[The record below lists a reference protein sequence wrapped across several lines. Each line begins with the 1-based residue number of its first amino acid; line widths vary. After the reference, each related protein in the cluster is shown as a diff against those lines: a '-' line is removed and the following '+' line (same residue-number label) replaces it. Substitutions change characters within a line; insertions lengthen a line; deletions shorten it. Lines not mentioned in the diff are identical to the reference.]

1 MTASFSRRSRRSP
14 TTVPEPLSK
23 HDIMRL
29 LRPFLCAAL
38 VLAATLPAQQAV
50 LDAKTQQQYERLLR
64 HRYSRD
70 LSEVFAAM
78 EKSAKP
84 DARATADTRFLSA
97 FRLGDWA
104 QVRAEL
110 AALPPELGRGIYDK
124 ILSDLA
130 ERPKSGVRIE
140 DVFALAD
147 AAPGELND
155 LELRKIGQMLGQ
167 VVAPNESFWIAERL
181 ARGTERLGGKDP
193 ARRLAAGRVLLAGG
207 FRDLAKAY
215 LPDGA
220 DLDKVADEGLR
231 QEIAAFLAAEQAT
244 ELAQRDQISRIW
256 SDNVALLR
264 SEKKVNDWEK
274 TKAAG
279 EMLRVLTQVSPAVLS
294 GTFAD
299 LMRSQPDAALKL
311 VGGLSRKIQNETH
324 AAAAQRID
332 NLRAQ
337 TVLANLIAE
346 NPEAASGSW
355 RQVLALMAESW
366 MTEVENSFSRQA
378 GVPRRGGNTRNGSS
392 EIDPEEMLLL
402 APAGKWQAA
411 LPADLRARFDA
422 SLARAIIVSAN
433 FELAADRIVELAR
446 RHPAA
451 GVALAEDF
459 LLAWGQAHNP
469 QLPEELR
476 RRYGLPEDARIP
488 ITPVMME
495 RNIESLARMMEVF
508 RKAGVA
514 PRDQAKVVNAFD
526 LAYSNAEAY
535 RDSHIERVFGAT
547 AKMDEQLFFLL
558 AQRMHANLGDRWRRA
573 DVQRGNLTRRNEAQT
588 YAMAETG
595 YGSLLKIIDEWQAG
609 RPDAYK
615 ALLLGAVVLND
626 WADFESFQD
635 LAPLEPA
642 RRLVLAKEK
651 ALRSQDY
658 FQRAAEAY
666 GRQVV
671 RLPANEYSIEPYLSW
686 FNAVLGIG
694 STGQVN
700 LGKPM
705 NRAAL
710 GRIRAA
716 ILALPGKLAPTHMG
730 QLAKTLNG
738 RLNDTNNPMHE
749 DLKYRYLAST
759 LVVTKDDPF
768 SLGLKKRS
776 DYLDELL
783 SEIRLQ
789 TRVDGP
795 NTVGANQEFGL
806 IVSVVHTEAM
816 GRVARFGQ
824 YLSNDPSAVAAA
836 SKRRGQQAAKGP
848 EPQGPRDEFEKK
860 LTEGL
865 APFFDI
871 RSITFAAPD
880 VKSRPTSRPGWEE
893 TPLAYVLVRAKD
905 ASVDKI
911 PPVQMELRFI
921 DLSGPVTIPAT
932 SAETL
937 LKVAG
942 GKAAPRP
949 ADKVEVTQT
958 LDTRQ
963 FAINGSL
970 SLEVSATASGLVPE
984 LDDLLDLAPLA
995 ALAKVRQVT
1004 VIDPLMVKELNT
1016 WGEKVAPRTE
1026 RRWSITLD
1034 GDAIRA
1040 ADRASDVPFPTV
1052 KAANTTTVWRTY
1064 QDIDPIVLSKASV
1077 LLDRVKVAQGAGYV
1091 PPAVVDLSAYLYAG
1105 IAAVVAS
1112 IAWLIFRKRDTG
1124 PRPPRAR
1131 DVFKLPAAI
1140 DGFSVVALLRKL
1152 GSSPLVK
1159 FTAAQQAELQQDIER
1174 VQTGCF
1180 GGTAT
1185 LSPAD
1190 LKSLAEKW
1198 LGQLR

>member
-1 MTASFSRRSRRSP
+1 
-14 TTVPEPLSK
+14 
-23 HDIMRL
+23 MRL

-38 VLAATLPAQQAV
+38 ACAATLSAQQAAP

-70 LSEVFAAM
+70 LTEVFAAM

-124 ILSDLA
+124 MLSDLA
-130 ERPKSGVRIE
+130 ERPKNGVRLE
-140 DVFALAD
+140 DIFALAD
-147 AAPGELND
+147 AGPGELTD
-155 LELRKIGQMLGQ
+155 LELRKLGQMLGQ
-167 VVAPNESFWIAERL
+167 VVAPNESFWIADRL
-181 ARGTERLGGKDP
+181 TRGTEKLGGKDP

-220 DLDKVADEGLR
+220 DLDKVADESLR

-256 SDNVALLR
+256 NDNVAILR

-274 TKAAG
+274 SKAAG

-294 GTFAD
+294 GTFAE
-299 LMRSQPDAALKL
+299 LMKSQPDAALKI

-346 NPEAASGSW
+346 NVDAGAEPW
-355 RQVLALMAESW
+355 KQILTLMAESW

-378 GVPRRGGNTRNGSS
+378 GVPRRGGSGRNGSS
-392 EIDPEEMLLL
+392 EIDPEEMLQL

-411 LPADLRARFDA
+411 LPADLRDRFDA

-469 QLPEELR
+469 QLPPELR
-476 RRYGLPEDARIP
+476 ARYGLPEDARIP

-495 RNIESLARMMEVF
+495 RNIDSLARMMELF

-514 PRDQAKVVNAFD
+514 PRDQGKVVNAFD

-535 RDSHIERVFGAT
+535 RDTHIERVFGPT

-558 AQRMHANLGDRWRRA
+558 TQKMHANLGDRWRRA
-573 DVQRGNLTRRNEAQT
+573 DIQRGSLTRRNEAQT
-588 YAMAETG
+588 YAMAEAG
-595 YGSLLKIIDEWQAG
+595 YASLLKMIDEWQAG

-635 LAPLEPA
+635 LAPTEPA
-642 RRLVLAKEK
+642 KRLVAAKERT
-651 ALRSQDY
+651 LQSQDY

-671 RLPANEYSIEPYLSW
+671 RLQPNEYSIEPYLSW

-694 STGQVN
+694 SNGQVN
-700 LGKPM
+700 LGKAM

-730 QLAKTLNG
+730 QLAKTLNA

-783 SEIRLQ
+783 SEIRVQ

-795 NTVGANQEFGL
+795 NTVGANQEFG
-806 IVSVVHTEAM
+806 IVVSVVHTEAM

-824 YLSNDPSAVAAA
+824 YLSNDALAVAAR
-836 SKRRGQQAAKGP
+836 SKRRGPQVAKGP
-848 EPQGPRDEFEKK
+848 DPQGPRDEFEQK
-860 LTEGL
+860 LTEAL
-865 APFFDI
+865 SPFFEI
-871 RSITFAAPD
+871 RSVTFAAPD
-880 VKSRPTSRPGWEE
+880 VKARPTSRPGWEE
-893 TPLAYVLVRAKD
+893 TTLAYVLVRAKD

-921 DLSGPVTIPAT
+921 DLSGPVTIPAS

-937 LKVAG
+937 LKVAA
-942 GKAAPRP
+942 GKPTPRP

-970 SLEVSATASGLVPE
+970 SLEVAATASGLVPD
-984 LDDLLDLAPLA
+984 LADLLDLAPLTA
-995 ALAKVRQVT
+995 VAKVRQVT
-1004 VIDPLMVKELNT
+1004 AIDPLMVKELNT
-1016 WGEKVAPRTE
+1016 WGDKVAPRSE

-1040 ADRASDVPFPTV
+1040 ADKATDVPFPTV
-1052 KAANTTTVWRTY
+1052 KAASTSTVWRTY
-1064 QDIDPIVLSKASV
+1064 QDIDPVVLTKGSV
-1077 LLDRVKVAQGAGYV
+1077 LLDRVKTAAGAGYV
-1091 PPAVVDLSAYLYAG
+1091 PPAAADYSAYLYAG
-1105 IAAVVAS
+1105 LAAAAAFVG
-1112 IAWLIFRKRDTG
+1112 WLIFRKRGTG

-1131 DVFKLPAAI
+1131 DVFKLPAKI
-1140 DGFSVVALLRKL
+1140 DGFAVVALLRKL
-1152 GSSPLVK
+1152 GASPLVK
-1159 FTAAQQAELQQDIER
+1159 FNAAQQAELGQDIER
-1174 VQTGCF
+1174 VQAGCF
-1180 GGTAT
+1180 GGAPT
-1185 LSPAD
+1185 LTEAD
-1190 LKSLAEKW
+1190 LKALAEKW
-1198 LGQLR
+1198 LRQLR

>member
-1 MTASFSRRSRRSP
+1 
-14 TTVPEPLSK
+14 
-23 HDIMRL
+23 MRL

-38 VLAATLPAQQAV
+38 ACVATLSAQQAAP

-78 EKSAKP
+78 EKSARP
-84 DARATADTRFLSA
+84 DARASADVRFLSA

-130 ERPKSGVRIE
+130 DRPKNGVRLE

-147 AAPGELND
+147 AGPGELND
-155 LELRKIGQMLGQ
+155 LQLRKLGQ
-167 VVAPNESFWIAERL
+167 ILGQIVAPNESFWVAERL
-181 ARGTERLGGKDP
+181 TRGTEKLGGKDP

-207 FRDLAKAY
+207 FRDLARRY
-215 LPDGA
+215 LPAGA
-220 DLDKVADEGLR
+220 DLDQIADEGLR

-244 ELAQRDQISRIW
+244 EIAQRDQISRIW
-256 SDNVALLR
+256 SENVAILR
-264 SEKKVNDWEK
+264 SEKKISEGEK
-274 TKAAG
+274 NRAAG
-279 EMLRVLTQVSPAVLS
+279 EMLRVLTQVSPAVLG

-299 LMRSQPDAALKL
+299 LMKSQPDAALKI
-311 VGGLSRKIQNETH
+311 VGGLSRKIQNEGGAPAT
-324 AAAAQRID
+324 QRID

-346 NPEAASGSW
+346 HLDVAGGDW
-355 RQVLALMAESW
+355 RQVLSLMAESW
-366 MTEVENSFSRQA
+366 MTEVEQSFGRQSGGA
-378 GVPRRGGNTRNGSS
+378 RRGGNNRNGASD
-392 EIDPEEMLLL
+392 IDPEEMLQL
-402 APAGKWQAA
+402 APAGKWLAA
-411 LPADLRARFDA
+411 LSPDLRARFDA
-422 SLARAIIVSAN
+422 SLARAVIVSAN
-433 FELAADRIVELAR
+433 FELAADRIAELAR

-469 QLPEELR
+469 QLPQELR
-476 RRYGLPEDARIP
+476 TRYGLPEDARIP
-488 ITPVMME
+488 VTPVMME
-495 RNIESLARMMEVF
+495 RNIDSLARMMELF

-514 PRDQAKVVNAFD
+514 PRDQTKVVNAFD

-535 RDSHIERVFGAT
+535 RDTHIERVFGPT
-547 AKMDEQLFFLL
+547 AQMDEQLFFLL
-558 AQRMHANLGDRWRRA
+558 AQKMHANLGDRWRRA
-573 DVQRGNLTRRNEAQT
+573 DVQRGGLTRRNEAQT
-588 YAMAETG
+588 YAMAVTG
-595 YGSLLKIIDEWQAG
+595 YASLLKLIDGWQAD

-635 LAPLEPA
+635 LAPTEPA
-642 RRLVLAKEK
+642 RRVVAAKEK
-651 ALRSQDY
+651 TLQSQDY
-658 FQRAAEAY
+658 FQRAADAY
-666 GRQVV
+666 GRQAV
-671 RLPANEYSIEPYLSW
+671 RLQPNQQSIDPYLNW
-686 FNAVLGIG
+686 FNAVMGVG
-694 STGQVN
+694 GNGQVN
-700 LGKPM
+700 LGKPL

-716 ILALPGKLAPTHMG
+716 IQALPGRLAGTHMG
-730 QLAKTLNG
+730 QLAKTLNA
-738 RLNDTNNPMHE
+738 RLNDQNNPLHE
-749 DLKYRYLAST
+749 DLKYRYLAGT

-768 SLGLKKRS
+768 SLGLKKRA

-783 SEIRLQ
+783 GEIRVQ

-795 NTVGANQEFGL
+795 NTVGAGQDFGI
-806 IVSVVHTEAM
+806 IVSVVHSEAM

-824 YLSNDPSAVAAA
+824 YLSNDAVAAA
-836 SKRRGQQAAKGP
+836 SAARRRGAQALKSA
-848 EPQGPRDEFEKK
+848 EAVGPRDEFEKK

-880 VKSRPTSRPGWEE
+880 VKPRPTARPGWEE

-937 LKVAG
+937 LKVAT

-949 ADKVEVTQT
+949 AAKVEVTQT

-970 SLEVSATASGLVPE
+970 SLEVAATAAGTVPE
-984 LDDLLDLAPLA
+984 IDDLLDLGPLVA
-995 ALAKVRQVT
+995 VAKVRQVT
-1004 VIDPLMVKELNT
+1004 VVDPLMVKELNT
-1016 WGEKVAPRTE
+1016 WGDQVAPRTE

-1034 GDAIRA
+1034 GDPIRA
-1040 ADRASDVPFPTV
+1040 ADKATDLPFPTV

-1064 QDIDPIVLSKASV
+1064 QDIDPVVLTKGSV
-1077 LLDRVKVAQGAGYV
+1077 LLDRVKVAAGAGYV
-1091 PPAVVDLSAYLYAG
+1091 PPVAEDDFTYLYVGLAVILAAG
-1105 IAAVVAS
+1105 
-1112 IAWLIFRKRDTG
+1112 AWLVFRKRDTG

-1131 DVFKLPAAI
+1131 DVFKLPASI
-1140 DGFSVVALLRKL
+1140 DGFAVVALLRKL
-1152 GSSPLVK
+1152 GASPLVK
-1159 FTAAQQAELQQDIER
+1159 FTAAQKAELLQDIER
-1174 VQTGCF
+1174 VQSGCF
-1180 GGTAT
+1180 GGAT
-1185 LSPAD
+1185 TLAEAD
-1190 LKSLAEKW
+1190 LKTLAEKW
-1198 LGQLR
+1198 LRQLR

>member
-1 MTASFSRRSRRSP
+1 
-14 TTVPEPLSK
+14 
-23 HDIMRL
+23 MRH

-38 VLAATLPAQQAV
+38 VLAATLPAQQGAP

-64 HRYSRD
+64 HRYTRD
-70 LSEVFAAM
+70 LTEVFAAM
-78 EKSAKP
+78 EKSAKV

-110 AALPPELGRGIYDK
+110 ASLPPELGRGIYDK
-124 ILSDLA
+124 ILTDLA
-130 ERPKSGVRIE
+130 ERPKNGVRIE

-147 AAPGELND
+147 AAPGELTD

-167 VVAPNESFWIAERL
+167 VVSPNESFWIAERMS
-181 ARGTERLGGKDP
+181 RGTEKLGGKDP

-215 LPDGA
+215 LPDGVE
-220 DLDKVADEGLR
+220 LDKVADEGLR

-256 SDNVALLR
+256 NDNVAILR

-274 TKAAG
+274 SKAAG

-299 LMRSQPDAALKL
+299 LMKSQPEAALKI
-311 VGGLSRKIQNETH
+311 VGGLSRKIQNETQ

-346 NPEAASGSW
+346 SPDAGSEPW
-355 RQVLALMAESW
+355 KQILTLMAESW
-366 MTEVENSFSRQA
+366 MSEVENSFSRQS
-378 GVPRRGGNTRNGSS
+378 GVPRRGGNSRNGSS

-402 APAGKWQAA
+402 APAGKWIAA
-411 LPADLRARFDA
+411 LPADLRDRFDA

-433 FELAADRIVELAR
+433 FEMAADRIVELAR
-446 RHPAA
+446 RRPAA

-469 QLPEELR
+469 QLPQELR
-476 RRYGLPEDARIP
+476 ARYGLPEDARIP

-514 PRDQAKVVNAFD
+514 PRDESKVVNAFD

-535 RDSHIERVFGAT
+535 RDSHIERVFGPT
-547 AKMDEQLFFLL
+547 AKMDERVFFLL
-558 AQRMHANLGDRWRRA
+558 AQKMHSNLGDRWRRA
-573 DVQRGNLTRRNEAQT
+573 DIQRGSLTRRNEAQT
-588 YAMAETG
+588 YLMAEAG
-595 YGSLLKIIDEWQAG
+595 YASLLKMIDEWQAG

-615 ALLLGAVVLND
+615 AILLGAVVLND
-626 WADFESFQD
+626 WSDFESFQD

-642 RRLVLAKEK
+642 KRIVAAKEK
-651 ALRSQDY
+651 TLQSQDY
-658 FQRAAEAY
+658 FQRAATAY

-671 RLPANEYSIEPYLSW
+671 RLQGNELTIDPYLSW

-700 LGKPM
+700 LGRPM

-710 GRIRAA
+710 GHIRAA
-716 ILALPGKLAPTHMG
+716 ILALPGKMAPTHMG
-730 QLAKTLNG
+730 QLAKSLNS
-738 RLNDTNNPMHE
+738 RLNDTNNPLHE

-783 SEIRLQ
+783 SEIRVQ

-795 NTVGANQEFGL
+795 NTVGVSQEFGI

-824 YLSNDPSAVAAA
+824 YLSNDAIAIAAA
-836 SKRRGQQAAKGP
+836 SKRRGPQAAKGP
-848 EPQGPRDEFEKK
+848 ETQGPRDEFEKK

-865 APFFDI
+865 SPFFDI

-880 VKSRPTSRPGWEE
+880 VKSRPTARPGWEE

-937 LKVAG
+937 LKVAS
-942 GKAAPRP
+942 GKPSPRP

-970 SLEVSATASGLVPE
+970 SLEVAATASGLVPE
-984 LDDLLDLAPLA
+984 LEDLLDLSPLA
-995 ALAKVRQVT
+995 AVAKVRQVT
-1004 VIDPLMVKELNT
+1004 AIDPLMVKELNT

-1026 RRWSITLD
+1026 RRWSITVD

-1040 ADRASDVPFPTV
+1040 ADKATDVPFPTV

-1064 QDIDPIVLSKASV
+1064 QDIDPVVLSKASV

-1091 PPAVVDLSAYLYAG
+1091 PPVTEDYSTYLY
-1105 IAAVVAS
+1105 ICLAAVTAFVV
-1112 IAWLIFRKRDTG
+1112 WLTLRKRDTG

-1131 DVFKLPAAI
+1131 DVFKLPETI

-1159 FTAAQQAELQQDIER
+1159 FTTAQKADLQQDIER

-1180 GGTAT
+1180 GGTTT

-1190 LKSLAEKW
+1190 LKTIAEKW
-1198 LGQLR
+1198 LRQLR

>member
-1 MTASFSRRSRRSP
+1 
-14 TTVPEPLSK
+14 
-23 HDIMRL
+23 MRL

-84 DARATADTRFLSA
+84 DARATADARLLSA

-147 AAPGELND
+147 AAPGDLSD

-355 RQVLALMAESW
+355 SQVLALMAESW

-378 GVPRRGGNTRNGSS
+378 GVPRRGGNARNGSS

-588 YAMAETG
+588 YAMAEAG

-658 FQRAAEAY
+658 FQRAADAY

-783 SEIRLQ
+783 SEIRIQ

-824 YLSNDPSAVAAA
+824 YLSNDPSALAAA

-984 LDDLLDLAPLA
+984 LDDLLDLAPLS

-1040 ADRASDVPFPTV
+1040 ADKASDVPFPTV

-1091 PPAVVDLSAYLYAG
+1091 PPAVEDHSAYLYVG
-1105 IAAVVAS
+1105 IAALVACV
-1112 IAWLIFRKRDTG
+1112 AWLIFRKRDTG

-1152 GSSPLVK
+1152 GASPLVK

-1174 VQTGCF
+1174 VQSGCF

-1198 LGQLR
+1198 LRQLR

>member
-1 MTASFSRRSRRSP
+1 
-14 TTVPEPLSK
+14 
-23 HDIMRL
+23 MRL

-38 VLAATLPAQQAV
+38 VLATTLPAQQGAP

-70 LSEVFAAM
+70 LTEVFAAM

-84 DARATADTRFLSA
+84 DVRATADTRFLSA

-124 ILSDLA
+124 MLSDLA
-130 ERPKSGVRIE
+130 ERPKNGVRLE

-147 AAPGELND
+147 AVPGELTD
-155 LELRKIGQMLGQ
+155 MELRKLGQMLGQ
-167 VVAPNESFWIAERL
+167 VVSPNEGFWVAERL
-181 ARGTERLGGKDP
+181 ARGTEHLGGKDP
-193 ARRLAAGRVLLAGG
+193 ARRLAAGRMLLAGG

-256 SDNVALLR
+256 NDNVAVLR

-274 TKAAG
+274 SKAAG

-294 GTFAD
+294 VTFAD
-299 LMRSQPDAALKL
+299 LMKSQPDAALKI
-311 VGGLSRKIQNETH
+311 VSGLSRKIQNETH
-324 AAAAQRID
+324 AAAAQRIE

-346 NPEAASGSW
+346 GADAAGGNW
-355 RQVLALMAESW
+355 NQVLVLMAESW
-366 MTEVENSFSRQA
+366 MTEVENSFDRRS
-378 GVPRRGGNTRNGSS
+378 GGSRRGSKNGSPD
-392 EIDPEEMLLL
+392 IDPEEMLLL
-402 APAGKWQAA
+402 APAGKWHAA
-411 LPADLRARFDA
+411 LPADLRDRFDA
-422 SLARAIIVSAN
+422 SLARAIIASAN

-459 LLAWGQAHNP
+459 LQAWGQAHNP

-495 RNIESLARMMEVF
+495 RNIDSLGRMMEVF

-514 PRDQAKVVNAFD
+514 PRDQGKVVDAFD

-535 RDSHIERVFGAT
+535 RDSHIERVFGPT
-547 AKMDEQLFFLL
+547 AKMDEQVFFLL
-558 AQRMHANLGDRWRRA
+558 ARKMHANLLDRWRRA
-573 DVQRGNLTRRNEAQT
+573 DVQRGGLTRRNEAQT
-588 YAMAETG
+588 YAMAEAG
-595 YGSLLKIIDEWQAG
+595 YGSLLKMIDEWQAA

-642 RRLVLAKEK
+642 KRIVAAKEK
-651 ALRSQDY
+651 VLQSQDY
-658 FQRAAEAY
+658 FQRAADAY
-666 GRQVV
+666 GRIVV
-671 RLPANEYSIEPYLSW
+671 RLPANELSIDPYLNW

-716 ILALPGKLAPTHMG
+716 ILALPGKLGPTHMG
-730 QLAKTLNG
+730 QLAKALNT
-738 RLNDTNNPMHE
+738 RLNDTNNPLHE

-783 SEIRLQ
+783 SEIRVQ

-795 NTVGANQEFGL
+795 DVVGADREFGI

-824 YLSNDPSAVAAA
+824 YLSNDAAAVAAKT
-836 SKRRGQQAAKGP
+836 KRRGPQVAKGAD
-848 EPQGPRDEFEKK
+848 PQGPRDEFEQK

-865 APFFDI
+865 SPFFDI

-880 VKSRPTSRPGWEE
+880 VKPRPTARPGWEE

-921 DLSGPVTIPAT
+921 DLSGPVTIPAV

-937 LKVAG
+937 LKVAA
-942 GKAAPRP
+942 GKASPRP
-949 ADKVEVTQT
+949 ADKIEVTQT

-970 SLEVSATASGLVPE
+970 SLEVAATASGLVPE
-984 LDDLLDLAPLA
+984 LDELLDLAPLA
-995 ALAKVRQVT
+995 GVAKVRQVT
-1004 VIDPLMVKELNT
+1004 AIDPLMVKELNT

-1026 RRWSITLD
+1026 RRWSVTLD
-1034 GDAIRA
+1034 GDAIRL
-1040 ADRASDVPFPTV
+1040 ADKATDVPFPTV
-1052 KAANTTTVWRTY
+1052 KAANTTTVWRTF
-1064 QDIDPIVLSKASV
+1064 QDIDPVVLAKGSV
-1077 LLDRVKVAQGAGYV
+1077 LLDRVKAAPGSGYV
-1091 PPAVVDLSAYLYAG
+1091 PPVAEDYSAYLYVGLASL
-1105 IAAVVAS
+1105 AAFVG
-1112 IAWLIFRKRDTG
+1112 WLVFRKRDKG

-1131 DVFKLPAAI
+1131 DVFKLPATI
-1140 DGFSVVALLRKL
+1140 DGFAVVALLRKL
-1152 GSSPLVK
+1152 GASPLVK
-1159 FTAAQQAELQQDIER
+1159 FTAAQQAELRQDVER

-1180 GGTAT
+1180 GGAST
-1185 LSPAD
+1185 LSEAE
-1190 LKSLAEKW
+1190 LKALAEKW
-1198 LGQLR
+1198 LRQLR

>member
-1 MTASFSRRSRRSP
+1 
-14 TTVPEPLSK
+14 
-23 HDIMRL
+23 MRL

-38 VLAATLPAQQAV
+38 ACAATLPAQQAAP

-64 HRYSRD
+64 HRYSRE

-78 EKSAKP
+78 EKSARP
-84 DARATADTRFLSA
+84 DARAGADVRFLSA

-130 ERPKSGVRIE
+130 ERPKNGVRLE
-140 DVFALAD
+140 DLFALAD
-147 AAPGELND
+147 AGPGELTD
-155 LELRKIGQMLGQ
+155 LQLRKIGQILGQ
-167 VVAPNESFWIAERL
+167 IVAPNESFWVSERL
-181 ARGTERLGGKDP
+181 TRGTEKLGGKDP

-207 FRDLAKAY
+207 FRDLARQY
-215 LPDGA
+215 LPAGT
-220 DLDKVADEGLR
+220 DLDQIADEALR

-244 ELAQRDQISRIW
+244 EIAQRDQISRIW
-256 SDNVALLR
+256 ADNVAILR
-264 SEKKVNDWEK
+264 SEKKISDWDK

-279 EMLRVLTQVSPAVLS
+279 EMLRVLTQVSPSVLG

-299 LMRSQPDAALKL
+299 LMKSQPDAALKI
-311 VGGLSRKIQNETH
+311 VGGLSRKIQNEGG
-324 AAAAQRID
+324 APAAQRID

-337 TVLANLIAE
+337 AVLANLIAE
-346 NPEAASGSW
+346 HVDVAGGDW
-355 RQVLALMAESW
+355 HQVLGLMAESW
-366 MTEVENSFSRQA
+366 MAEVEQSFGRQSGGSRRNNRSGA
-378 GVPRRGGNTRNGSS
+378 GDV
-392 EIDPEEMLLL
+392 DPEEMLQL
-402 APAGKWQAA
+402 APAGKWLEA
-411 LPADLRARFDA
+411 LSPDLRARFDA
-422 SLARAIIVSAN
+422 SLARAVIVSAN
-433 FELAADRIVELAR
+433 FELAADRIAELAR

-459 LLAWGQAHNP
+459 LQAWGQAHNP
-469 QLPEELR
+469 QLPQELR
-476 RRYGLPEDARIP
+476 SRYGLPEDARIP
-488 ITPVMME
+488 VTPVMME
-495 RNIESLARMMEVF
+495 RNIDSLARMMELF

-514 PRDQAKVVNAFD
+514 PRDQTKVVNAFD

-535 RDSHIERVFGAT
+535 RNTHIERVFGPT
-547 AKMDEQLFFLL
+547 AQMDEQLFFLL
-558 AQRMHANLGDRWRRA
+558 AQKMHANLGDRWRRA
-573 DVQRGNLTRRNEAQT
+573 DVQRSGLTRRNEAQT
-588 YAMAETG
+588 YEMASAG
-595 YGSLLKIIDEWQAG
+595 YASLLKLIDGWQAD

-635 LAPLEPA
+635 LSPVEPA
-642 RRLVLAKEK
+642 RRIVAAKEK
-651 ALRSQDY
+651 TLQSQDY
-658 FQRAAEAY
+658 FQRAADAY

-671 RLPANEYSIEPYLSW
+671 RLQSNQYSIDPYLSW
-686 FNAVLGIG
+686 FNAVMGIG
-694 STGQVN
+694 GNGQVN
-700 LGKPM
+700 LGKPL

-716 ILALPGKLAPTHMG
+716 IQALPGRLAGTHMG
-730 QLAKTLNG
+730 QLAKTLNA
-738 RLNDTNNPMHE
+738 RLNDQNNPLHE
-749 DLKYRYLAST
+749 DLKYRYLAGT

-783 SEIRLQ
+783 SEIRVQ

-795 NTVGANQEFGL
+795 NTVGAGQDFGI

-824 YLSNDPSAVAAA
+824 YLSNDPSAISAAA
-836 SKRRGQQAAKGP
+836 RRRGVQALKSA

-865 APFFDI
+865 SPFFEI

-880 VKSRPTSRPGWEE
+880 VKPRPTNRPGWEE
-893 TPLAYVLVRAKD
+893 TSLAYVLVRAKD

-937 LKVAG
+937 LKVAA
-942 GKAAPRP
+942 GKATPRP

-970 SLEVSATASGLVPE
+970 SLEVAATAAGTVPD
-984 LDDLLDLAPLA
+984 LDDLLDLGPLVA
-995 ALAKVRQVT
+995 VAKVRQVT
-1004 VIDPLMVKELNT
+1004 VVDPLMVKELNT
-1016 WGEKVAPRTE
+1016 WGDQVAPRTE

-1040 ADRASDVPFPTV
+1040 ADKATDVPFPTL
-1052 KAANTTTVWRTY
+1052 KAARATTVWRTY
-1064 QDIDPIVLSKASV
+1064 QDIDPVVLTKGSV
-1077 LLDRVKVAQGAGYV
+1077 LLDRVKTAAGAGYV
-1091 PPAVVDLSAYLYAG
+1091 PPVAQDDYTYLYVGLAVLLTAG
-1105 IAAVVAS
+1105 
-1112 IAWLIFRKRDTG
+1112 AWLVFRKRDAG

-1131 DVFKLPAAI
+1131 DVFRMPATV

-1152 GSSPLVK
+1152 AASPLVK
-1159 FTAAQQAELQQDIER
+1159 FTAAQKSELQQDIDR
-1174 VQTGCF
+1174 VQSGCF
-1180 GGTAT
+1180 GGAT
-1185 LSPAD
+1185 TLTDAD
-1190 LKSLAEKW
+1190 LRSLAEKW
-1198 LGQLR
+1198 LRQLR

>member
-1 MTASFSRRSRRSP
+1 
-14 TTVPEPLSK
+14 
-23 HDIMRL
+23 MRL

-38 VLAATLPAQQAV
+38 VLTATLPAQQGAP

-64 HRYSRD
+64 HRYTRD
-70 LSEVFAAM
+70 LTEVFAAM
-78 EKSAKP
+78 EKSAKAE
-84 DARATADTRFLSA
+84 ARATADTRFLSA

-104 QVRAEL
+104 QVRSEL
-110 AALPPELGRGIYDK
+110 ASLPPELGRGIYDK
-124 ILSDLA
+124 MLSDLA

-147 AAPGELND
+147 AAPGELTD

-167 VVAPNESFWIAERL
+167 IVSPNESFWIADRMS
-181 ARGTERLGGKDP
+181 RGTEKLGGKDP
-193 ARRLAAGRVLLAGG
+193 ARRLAAGRVLLAAG
-207 FRDLAKAY
+207 FRDLAKTY
-215 LPDGA
+215 LPDGVE
-220 DLDKVADEGLR
+220 LDKVVDEGLR

-256 SDNVALLR
+256 NDNVAILR
-264 SEKKVNDWEK
+264 SEKKVSDWEK
-274 TKAAG
+274 SKAAG

-299 LMRSQPDAALKL
+299 LMNSQPEAALRI

-346 NPEAASGSW
+346 NPDAGSEPW
-355 RQVLALMAESW
+355 SQILTLMAESW
-366 MTEVENSFSRQA
+366 MNEVENSFSRQA
-378 GVPRRGGNTRNGSS
+378 GVPRRGGNSRNGSS

-402 APAGKWQAA
+402 APAGKWHAA
-411 LPADLRARFDA
+411 LPSDLRDRFDA

-433 FELAADRIVELAR
+433 FEMAADRIVELAG

-459 LLAWGQAHNP
+459 LLAWGQSHNP
-469 QLPEELR
+469 QLSQELR
-476 RRYGLPEDARIP
+476 TRYGLPEDARIP

-495 RNIESLARMMEVF
+495 RNIDSLARMMEVF

-514 PRDQAKVVNAFD
+514 PRDESKVVNAFD

-535 RDSHIERVFGAT
+535 RDSHIERVFGPT
-547 AKMDEQLFFLL
+547 AKMNEQLFFLL
-558 AQRMHANLGDRWRRA
+558 AQKMHANLGDRWRRA
-573 DVQRGNLTRRNEAQT
+573 DIQRGSLTRRNEAQT
-588 YAMAETG
+588 YMMAEAG
-595 YGSLLKIIDEWQAG
+595 YASLLKMIDEWQAG

-615 ALLLGAVVLND
+615 AVLLGAVVLND
-626 WADFESFQD
+626 WSDFESFQD

-642 RRLVLAKEK
+642 KRIVAAKEK
-651 ALRSQDY
+651 TLQSQDY

-671 RLPANEYSIEPYLSW
+671 RLQGNELTIDPYLSW

-700 LGKPM
+700 LGRPM

-710 GRIRAA
+710 GHIRAA

-730 QLAKTLNG
+730 QLAKTLNA
-738 RLNDTNNPMHE
+738 RLSDTNNPMHE

-783 SEIRLQ
+783 SEIRVQ

-795 NTVGANQEFGL
+795 NTVGVNQEFGL
-806 IVSVVHTEAM
+806 IVSVIHTEAM

-824 YLSNDPSAVAAA
+824 YLSNDVIAVAAK
-836 SKRRGQQAAKGP
+836 SKRRGPQVAKGP
-848 EPQGPRDEFEKK
+848 DPQGPRDEFEQK

-865 APFFDI
+865 SPFFEI

-880 VKSRPTSRPGWEE
+880 VKPRPTARPGWEE
-893 TPLAYVLVRAKD
+893 TPLAYVLVRVKD

-937 LKVAG
+937 LKVAS
-942 GKAAPRP
+942 GKLSPRP

-970 SLEVSATASGLVPE
+970 SLEVAATASGLVPE
-984 LDDLLDLAPLA
+984 LDDLLDLSPLA
-995 ALAKVRQVT
+995 AVAKVRQVT
-1004 VIDPLMVKELNT
+1004 AIDPLMVKELNT
-1016 WGEKVAPRTE
+1016 WGDHVAPRTE
-1026 RRWSITLD
+1026 RRWSITVD

-1040 ADRASDVPFPTV
+1040 SDKATDVPFPTV
-1052 KAANTTTVWRTY
+1052 KAVNTTTVWRTY
-1064 QDIDPIVLSKASV
+1064 HDIDPVVLSKASV

-1091 PPAVVDLSAYLYAG
+1091 PPVADDYSLTLYG
-1105 IAAVVAS
+1105 GLTAVVAFL
-1112 IAWLIFRKRDTG
+1112 AWLVFRKRDTS

-1131 DVFKLPAAI
+1131 DVFKLPATI
-1140 DGFSVVALLRKL
+1140 DGFAVVALLRKL
-1152 GSSPLVK
+1152 GTSPLVK
-1159 FTAAQQAELQQDIER
+1159 FNAAQKAELQLDIDR

-1190 LKSLAEKW
+1190 LKTFAEKW
-1198 LGQLR
+1198 LRQLR

>member
-1 MTASFSRRSRRSP
+1 
-14 TTVPEPLSK
+14 
-23 HDIMRL
+23 MRL

-710 GRIRAA
+710 GRIRGA

-860 LTEGL
+860 LAEGL

-880 VKSRPTSRPGWEE
+880 VKSRPTPRPGWEE

-1026 RRWSITLD
+1026 RRWSIALD

-1040 ADRASDVPFPTV
+1040 ADKASDVPFPTV

-1091 PPAVVDLSAYLYAG
+1091 PPAVEDLSAYLYAG

-1198 LGQLR
+1198 LRQLR

>member
-1 MTASFSRRSRRSP
+1 
-14 TTVPEPLSK
+14 
-23 HDIMRL
+23 MRL

-38 VLAATLPAQQAV
+38 VLAATLPAQQAAP

-64 HRYSRD
+64 HRYTRD
-70 LSEVFAAM
+70 LTEVFAAM

-84 DARATADTRFLSA
+84 DARATADARFLSA

-110 AALPPELGRGIYDK
+110 ASLPPELGRGIYDK
-124 ILSDLA
+124 ILTDLA
-130 ERPKSGVRIE
+130 ERPKNGVRIE

-147 AAPGELND
+147 AAPGELSD

-167 VVAPNESFWIAERL
+167 VVSPNESFWIADRL
-181 ARGTERLGGKDP
+181 SRGTEKLGGKDP

-231 QEIAAFLAAEQAT
+231 LEIAAFLAAEQAT

-256 SDNVALLR
+256 NDNVAILR
-264 SEKKVNDWEK
+264 SEKKINDWEK

-294 GTFAD
+294 GTFAE
-299 LMRSQPDAALKL
+299 LMKAQPEAALKI
-311 VGGLSRKIQNETH
+311 VGGLSRKIQNESQ

-346 NPEAASGSW
+346 NPDAGDGPW
-355 RQVLALMAESW
+355 KQILTLMAESW
-366 MTEVENSFSRQA
+366 MAEVEQSFSRQS
-378 GVPRRGGNTRNGSS
+378 GGPRRGGNSRNSSS

-402 APAGKWQAA
+402 APAGKWVAA
-411 LPADLRARFDA
+411 LPADLRDRFDA

-433 FELAADRIVELAR
+433 FEMAADRIVELAR
-446 RHPAA
+446 RRPAA

-469 QLPEELR
+469 QLPQELSA
-476 RRYGLPEDARIP
+476 RYGLPEDARIP

-514 PRDQAKVVNAFD
+514 PRDESKVVNAFD

-535 RDSHIERVFGAT
+535 RDSHIERVFGPT
-547 AKMDEQLFFLL
+547 AKMDERVFFLL
-558 AQRMHANLGDRWRRA
+558 AQKMHSNLGDRWRRA
-573 DVQRGNLTRRNEAQT
+573 DIQRGSLTRRNEAQT
-588 YAMAETG
+588 YVMAEAG
-595 YGSLLKIIDEWQAG
+595 YTSLLKMIDEWQAG

-626 WADFESFQD
+626 WSDFESFQD

-642 RRLVLAKEK
+642 KRLVAAKERT
-651 ALRSQDY
+651 LQSQDY
-658 FQRAAEAY
+658 FQRAAAAY

-671 RLPANEYSIEPYLSW
+671 RLQANELSIDPYLSW

-700 LGKPM
+700 LGRPM

-710 GRIRAA
+710 GHIRAA

-730 QLAKTLNG
+730 QLAKMLNN
-738 RLNDTNNPMHE
+738 RLNDTNNPLHE

-783 SEIRLQ
+783 SEIRVE

-795 NTVGANQEFGL
+795 NTVGVSQEFGIIL
-806 IVSVVHTEAM
+806 SVVHTEAM

-824 YLSNDPSAVAAA
+824 YLSNDAIAIAAA
-836 SKRRGQQAAKGP
+836 SKRRGPQVAKGS
-848 EPQGPRDEFEKK
+848 EPLGPRDEFERK

-865 APFFDI
+865 TPFFDI

-880 VKSRPTSRPGWEE
+880 VKSRPTARPGWEE
-893 TPLAYVLVRAKD
+893 TPLAYILVRARD

-937 LKVAG
+937 LKVAS
-942 GKAAPRP
+942 GKPTPRP

-958 LDTRQ
+958 LDTRS

-970 SLEVSATASGLVPE
+970 SLEVAATASGLVPE

-995 ALAKVRQVT
+995 AVAKVRQVT
-1004 VIDPLMVKELNT
+1004 AIDPLMVKELNT

-1026 RRWSITLD
+1026 RRWSITVD

-1040 ADRASDVPFPTV
+1040 ADKATDVPFPTV
-1052 KAANTTTVWRTY
+1052 KGANTTTVWRTY
-1064 QDIDPIVLSKASV
+1064 QDIDPVVLSKASV
-1077 LLDRVKVAQGAGYV
+1077 LLDRVKVAQGVGYV
-1091 PPAVVDLSAYLYAG
+1091 PPVAEDYSTYLYIG
-1105 IAAVVAS
+1105 LAAVTAFVV
-1112 IAWLIFRKRDTG
+1112 WLTLRKRDTG

-1131 DVFKLPAAI
+1131 DVFKLPATI
-1140 DGFSVVALLRKL
+1140 DGFAVVALLRKL
-1152 GSSPLVK
+1152 GTSPLVK
-1159 FTAAQQAELQQDIER
+1159 FTAAQNAELQQDIER

-1180 GGTAT
+1180 GSATT

-1190 LKSLAEKW
+1190 LKTVAEKW
-1198 LGQLR
+1198 LRQLR

>member
-1 MTASFSRRSRRSP
+1 
-14 TTVPEPLSK
+14 
-23 HDIMRL
+23 MRL

-38 VLAATLPAQQAV
+38 VLAATLPAQQPAP

-64 HRYSRD
+64 HRYTRD
-70 LSEVFAAM
+70 LGEVFAAM
-78 EKSAKP
+78 EKSAKV

-110 AALPPELGRGIYDK
+110 ASLPPELGRGIYDK
-124 ILSDLA
+124 MLSDLA
-130 ERPKSGVRIE
+130 EHPKNGVRIE

-147 AAPGELND
+147 AVPGELND

-167 VVAPNESFWIAERL
+167 VVSPNESFWIADRL
-181 ARGTERLGGKDP
+181 SRGTEKLGGKDP

-256 SDNVALLR
+256 NDNVAILR

-274 TKAAG
+274 SKAAG

-294 GTFAD
+294 GTFAE
-299 LMRSQPDAALKL
+299 LMKSQPEAALKV

-346 NPEAASGSW
+346 NPDAGAEPW
-355 RQVLALMAESW
+355 NQILTLMAESW

-378 GVPRRGGNTRNGSS
+378 GVPRRGGSGRNGAS

-402 APAGKWQAA
+402 APAGKWHAA
-411 LPADLRARFDA
+411 LPSDLRDRFDA

-433 FELAADRIVELAR
+433 FELAADRIVELAK

-469 QLPEELR
+469 QLPQELR
-476 RRYGLPEDARIP
+476 ARYGLPEDARIP
-488 ITPVMME
+488 VTPVMME
-495 RNIESLARMMEVF
+495 RNIDSLARMMEVF

-514 PRDQAKVVNAFD
+514 PRDQTKVVNAFD

-535 RDSHIERVFGAT
+535 RDSHIERVFGPT

-558 AQRMHANLGDRWRRA
+558 AQKMHANLGDRWRRA
-573 DVQRGNLTRRNEAQT
+573 DIQRGGLTRRNEAQT
-588 YAMAETG
+588 YAMAEAG
-595 YGSLLKIIDEWQAG
+595 YASLLKMIDEWQAG

-615 ALLLGAVVLND
+615 AILLGAVVLND

-642 RRLVLAKEK
+642 KRLVAAKEK
-651 ALRSQDY
+651 TLQSQDY
-658 FQRAAEAY
+658 FQRAADAY

-671 RLPANEYSIEPYLSW
+671 RLQSNELTIEPYLSW

-694 STGQVN
+694 SNGQVN

-783 SEIRLQ
+783 SEIRVQ

-795 NTVGANQEFGL
+795 NTVGVNQDFGI

-824 YLSNDPSAVAAA
+824 YLSNDAIAVAAR
-836 SKRRGQQAAKGP
+836 SKRRGPQVAKGP
-848 EPQGPRDEFEKK
+848 EPQGPRDEFEQK

-865 APFFDI
+865 SPFFDI

-880 VKSRPTSRPGWEE
+880 VKPRPTARPGWEE

-937 LKVAG
+937 LKVAA
-942 GKAAPRP
+942 GKVASRP

-970 SLEVSATASGLVPE
+970 SLEVAATASGLVPE
-984 LDDLLDLAPLA
+984 LADLLDLAPLA
-995 ALAKVRQVT
+995 AVAKVRQVT
-1004 VIDPLMVKELNT
+1004 AIDPLMVKELNT

-1034 GDAIRA
+1034 GDAIRV
-1040 ADRASDVPFPTV
+1040 ADKATDVPFPTV

-1064 QDIDPIVLSKASV
+1064 QDIDPVVLTKASV

-1091 PPAVVDLSAYLYAG
+1091 PPVAEDYSVYLYG
-1105 IAAVVAS
+1105 GLAVVAAFV
-1112 IAWLIFRKRDTG
+1112 AWLIFRKRDTG

-1131 DVFKLPAAI
+1131 DVFKLPTTI
-1140 DGFSVVALLRKL
+1140 DGFAVVALLRKL
-1152 GSSPLVK
+1152 GASPLVK
-1159 FTAAQQAELQQDIER
+1159 FTSAQQSELKQDIER

-1180 GGTAT
+1180 GGAST
-1185 LSPAD
+1185 LSESD
-1190 LKSLAEKW
+1190 LKALAEKW
-1198 LGQLR
+1198 LRQLR

>member
-588 YAMAETG
+588 YAMAEAG

-658 FQRAAEAY
+658 FQRAADAY

-738 RLNDTNNPMHE
+738 RLNDSNNPMHE

-1040 ADRASDVPFPTV
+1040 ADKASDVPFPTV

-1091 PPAVVDLSAYLYAG
+1091 PPAVEDLSAYLYAG

-1198 LGQLR
+1198 LRQLR

>member
-1 MTASFSRRSRRSP
+1 
-14 TTVPEPLSK
+14 
-23 HDIMRL
+23 MRL

-38 VLAATLPAQQAV
+38 VLAATLPAQQAAP

-64 HRYSRD
+64 HRYTRD
-70 LSEVFAAM
+70 LTEIFAAM

-84 DARATADTRFLSA
+84 DARATADTRFLFA

-110 AALPPELGRGIYDK
+110 ASLPPELGRGIYDK
-124 ILSDLA
+124 ILTDLA
-130 ERPKSGVRIE
+130 ERPKNGVRIE
-140 DVFALAD
+140 DIFALAD
-147 AAPGELND
+147 AAPGELSD

-167 VVAPNESFWIAERL
+167 VVSPNESFWIADRL
-181 ARGTERLGGKDP
+181 SRGTEKLGGKDP

-231 QEIAAFLAAEQAT
+231 LEIAAFLAAEQAT

-256 SDNVALLR
+256 NDNVAILR
-264 SEKKVNDWEK
+264 SEKKINEWEK

-294 GTFAD
+294 GTFAE
-299 LMRSQPDAALKL
+299 LMKSQPEAALKI
-311 VGGLSRKIQNETH
+311 VGGLSRKIQNETQ

-346 NPEAASGSW
+346 NPDTGDGPW
-355 RQVLALMAESW
+355 KQILTLMAESW
-366 MTEVENSFSRQA
+366 MAEVEQSFSRQS
-378 GVPRRGGNTRNGSS
+378 GGPRRGGNSRNSSS

-402 APAGKWQAA
+402 APAGKWVAA
-411 LPADLRARFDA
+411 LPADLRDRFDA

-433 FELAADRIVELAR
+433 FEMAADRIVELAR
-446 RHPAA
+446 RRPAA

-469 QLPEELR
+469 QLPQELR
-476 RRYGLPEDARIP
+476 ARYGLPEDARIP

-514 PRDQAKVVNAFD
+514 PRDESKVVNAFD

-535 RDSHIERVFGAT
+535 RDSHIERVFGPT
-547 AKMDEQLFFLL
+547 AKMDERVFFLL
-558 AQRMHANLGDRWRRA
+558 AQKMHSNLGDRWRRA
-573 DVQRGNLTRRNEAQT
+573 DIQRGSLTRRNEAQT
-588 YAMAETG
+588 YVMAEAG
-595 YGSLLKIIDEWQAG
+595 YTSLLKMIDEWQAG

-626 WADFESFQD
+626 WSDFESFQD
-635 LAPLEPA
+635 LAPFEPA
-642 RRLVLAKEK
+642 KRLVAAKEK
-651 ALRSQDY
+651 TLQSQDY
-658 FQRAAEAY
+658 FQRAAAAY

-671 RLPANEYSIEPYLSW
+671 RLQGNELTIDPYLSW

-700 LGKPM
+700 LGRPM

-710 GRIRAA
+710 GHIRAA

-730 QLAKTLNG
+730 QLAKSLNS
-738 RLNDTNNPMHE
+738 RLNDTNNPLHE

-783 SEIRLQ
+783 SEIRVQ
-789 TRVDGP
+789 TQVDGP
-795 NTVGANQEFGL
+795 NTVGVGQEFGL

-824 YLSNDPSAVAAA
+824 YLSNDAIAIAAA
-836 SKRRGQQAAKGP
+836 SKRRGPQVAKGS

-865 APFFDI
+865 SPFFDI

-880 VKSRPTSRPGWEE
+880 VKSRPTARPGWEE

-937 LKVAG
+937 LKVAS
-942 GKAAPRP
+942 GKPAPRP

-970 SLEVSATASGLVPE
+970 SLEVAATASGLVPE
-984 LDDLLDLAPLA
+984 LEDLLDLAPLA
-995 ALAKVRQVT
+995 TVAKVRQVT
-1004 VIDPLMVKELNT
+1004 SIDPLMVKELNT

-1026 RRWSITLD
+1026 RRWSITVD

-1040 ADRASDVPFPTV
+1040 ADKATDVPFPTV

-1064 QDIDPIVLSKASV
+1064 QDIDPVVLSKASV

-1091 PPAVVDLSAYLYAG
+1091 PPVTEDYSTYLYIG
-1105 IAAVVAS
+1105 LAAVTAFVV
-1112 IAWLIFRKRDTG
+1112 WLTLRKRDTG

-1131 DVFKLPAAI
+1131 DVFKLPATI
-1140 DGFSVVALLRKL
+1140 DGFAVVALLRKL
-1152 GSSPLVK
+1152 GTSPLVK
-1159 FTAAQQAELQQDIER
+1159 FTTAQKADLQQDIER

-1180 GGTAT
+1180 GGTTT

-1190 LKSLAEKW
+1190 LKTVAEKW
-1198 LGQLR
+1198 LRQLR

>member
-1 MTASFSRRSRRSP
+1 MRS
-14 TTVPEPLSK
+14 
-23 HDIMRL
+23 

-38 VLAATLPAQQAV
+38 VLASTLPAQQPAP

-64 HRYSRD
+64 HRFTRD
-70 LSEVFAAM
+70 LTEVFAAM
-78 EKSAKP
+78 EKSAKA
-84 DARATADTRFLSA
+84 DARATADARFLSA

-110 AALPPELGRGIYDK
+110 ASLPPELGRGIYDK
-124 ILSDLA
+124 MLGDLA
-130 ERPKSGVRIE
+130 ERPKNGVRLE

-147 AAPGELND
+147 AAPGELTD

-167 VVAPNESFWIAERL
+167 VVSPNESFWIAERL
-181 ARGTERLGGKDP
+181 ARGTAKLGGQDP

-207 FRDLAKAY
+207 FRDLARRY

-256 SDNVALLR
+256 SDNVAILR

-274 TKAAG
+274 SKAAG

-299 LMRSQPDAALKL
+299 LMKSQPEAALKI

-337 TVLANLIAE
+337 SVLANLIAE
-346 NPEAASGSW
+346 NPDAGAEPW
-355 RQVLALMAESW
+355 NQILTLMAESW

-378 GVPRRGGNTRNGSS
+378 GVPRRGGSGRNGAS

-402 APAGKWQAA
+402 APAGKWHAA
-411 LPADLRARFDA
+411 LPSDLRDRFDA

-433 FELAADRIVELAR
+433 FELAADRIAELAR

-469 QLPEELR
+469 QLPQELR
-476 RRYGLPEDARIP
+476 ARYGLPEDARIP
-488 ITPVMME
+488 VTPVMME
-495 RNIESLARMMEVF
+495 RNIDSLARMMELF

-514 PRDQAKVVNAFD
+514 PRDQGKVVTAFD

-535 RDSHIERVFGAT
+535 RESHLERVFGPT

-558 AQRMHANLGDRWRRA
+558 AQKMHANLGDRWRRA
-573 DVQRGNLTRRNEAQT
+573 DVQRGALTRRNEAQT
-588 YAMAETG
+588 YAMAVDG
-595 YGSLLKIIDEWQAG
+595 YASLLRMIDGWQAG

-615 ALLLGAVVLND
+615 AILLGAVVLND
-626 WADFESFQD
+626 WADFETFQD
-635 LAPLEPA
+635 LAPTEPA
-642 RRLVLAKEK
+642 RRLVAAKEK
-651 ALRSQDY
+651 ALQSQDY
-658 FQRAAEAY
+658 FQRAADAY

-671 RLPANEYSIEPYLSW
+671 RLQPNEYSIEPYLTW

-710 GRIRAA
+710 DRIRAA
-716 ILALPGKLAPTHMG
+716 VLALPGKLAPTHMG
-730 QLAKTLNG
+730 QLAKTLNA

-768 SLGLKKRS
+768 SLGLKKRA

-783 SEIRLQ
+783 GEIRVQ

-795 NTVGANQEFGL
+795 NTVGVNQEFG
-806 IVSVVHTEAM
+806 IVVSVVHTEAM

-824 YLSNDPSAVAAA
+824 YLSNDALAVSAAA
-836 SKRRGQQAAKGP
+836 RRRGPQAAKGP

-880 VKSRPTSRPGWEE
+880 VKPRPSARPGWEE

-921 DLSGPVTIPAT
+921 DLSGPVTIPAS

-942 GKAAPRP
+942 GKVPPRP

-970 SLEVSATASGLVPE
+970 SLEVAATASGLVPD
-984 LDDLLDLAPLA
+984 LDDLLDLGPLA
-995 ALAKVRQVT
+995 GVAKVRQVT
-1004 VIDPLMVKELNT
+1004 AVDPLMVKELNT
-1016 WGEKVAPRTE
+1016 WGDKVAPRTE
-1026 RRWSITLD
+1026 RRWSVSLD

-1040 ADRASDVPFPTV
+1040 ADKATDVPFPTV

-1064 QDIDPIVLSKASV
+1064 QDIDPVVLTKASV

-1091 PPAVVDLSAYLYAG
+1091 PPVAEDYSLYLYGGLAVL
-1105 IAAVVAS
+1105 AAFV
-1112 IAWLIFRKRDTG
+1112 AWLIFRKRDTG

-1131 DVFKLPAAI
+1131 DVFKLPATI
-1140 DGFSVVALLRKL
+1140 DGFAVVALLRKL
-1152 GSSPLVK
+1152 GASPLVK
-1159 FTAAQQAELQQDIER
+1159 FTAAQQSELKQDIER

-1180 GGTAT
+1180 GGAST
-1185 LSPAD
+1185 LSESD
-1190 LKSLAEKW
+1190 LKALAEKW
-1198 LGQLR
+1198 LRQLR

>member
-1 MTASFSRRSRRSP
+1 
-14 TTVPEPLSK
+14 
-23 HDIMRL
+23 MRL

-38 VLAATLPAQQAV
+38 ACAATLPAQQAAP

-64 HRYSRD
+64 HRYSRE

-78 EKSAKP
+78 EKSARP
-84 DARATADTRFLSA
+84 DARAGADVRFLSA

-130 ERPKSGVRIE
+130 ERPKNGVRLE
-140 DVFALAD
+140 DLFALAD
-147 AAPGELND
+147 AGPGELTD
-155 LELRKIGQMLGQ
+155 LQLRKIGQILGQ
-167 VVAPNESFWIAERL
+167 IVAPNESFWVSERL
-181 ARGTERLGGKDP
+181 TRGTEKLGGKDP

-207 FRDLAKAY
+207 FRDLARQY
-215 LPDGA
+215 LPAGT
-220 DLDKVADEGLR
+220 DLDQIADEALR

-244 ELAQRDQISRIW
+244 EIAQRDQISRIW
-256 SDNVALLR
+256 ADNVAILR
-264 SEKKVNDWEK
+264 SEKKISDWDK

-279 EMLRVLTQVSPAVLS
+279 EMLRVLTQVSPSVLG

-299 LMRSQPDAALKL
+299 LMKSQPDAALKI
-311 VGGLSRKIQNETH
+311 VGGLSRKIQNEGG
-324 AAAAQRID
+324 APAAQRID

-337 TVLANLIAE
+337 AVLANLIAE
-346 NPEAASGSW
+346 HVDVAGGDW
-355 RQVLALMAESW
+355 HQVLGLMAESW
-366 MTEVENSFSRQA
+366 MAEVEQSFGRQSGGSRRNNRSGA
-378 GVPRRGGNTRNGSS
+378 GDV
-392 EIDPEEMLLL
+392 DPEEMLQL
-402 APAGKWQAA
+402 APAGKWLEA
-411 LPADLRARFDA
+411 LSPDLRARFDA
-422 SLARAIIVSAN
+422 SLARAVIVSAN
-433 FELAADRIVELAR
+433 FELAADRIAELAR

-459 LLAWGQAHNP
+459 LQAWGQAHNP
-469 QLPEELR
+469 QLPQELR
-476 RRYGLPEDARIP
+476 SRYGLPEDARIP
-488 ITPVMME
+488 VTPVMME
-495 RNIESLARMMEVF
+495 RNIDSLARMMELF

-514 PRDQAKVVNAFD
+514 PRDQTKVVNAFD

-535 RDSHIERVFGAT
+535 RNTHIERVFGPT
-547 AKMDEQLFFLL
+547 AQMDEQLFFLL
-558 AQRMHANLGDRWRRA
+558 AQKMHANLGDRWRRA
-573 DVQRGNLTRRNEAQT
+573 DVQRSGLTRRNEAQT
-588 YAMAETG
+588 YEMASAG
-595 YGSLLKIIDEWQAG
+595 YASLLKLIDEWQAG

-635 LAPLEPA
+635 LSPVEPA
-642 RRLVLAKEK
+642 RRVVAAKEK
-651 ALRSQDY
+651 TLQSQDY
-658 FQRAAEAY
+658 FQRSADAY

-671 RLPANEYSIEPYLSW
+671 RLQSNQYSIDPYLSW
-686 FNAVLGIG
+686 FNAVMGIG
-694 STGQVN
+694 GNGQVN
-700 LGKPM
+700 LGKPL
-705 NRAAL
+705 NRSAL

-716 ILALPGKLAPTHMG
+716 IQALPGRLAGTHMG
-730 QLAKTLNG
+730 QLAKTLNA
-738 RLNDTNNPMHE
+738 RLNDQNNPLHE
-749 DLKYRYLAST
+749 DLKYRYLAAT

-768 SLGLKKRS
+768 SLGLKKRA

-795 NTVGANQEFGL
+795 NTVGAGQDFGI

-836 SKRRGQQAAKGP
+836 GKRRGAQALKSA
-848 EPQGPRDEFEKK
+848 EALGPRDEFEKK

-865 APFFDI
+865 APFFEI
-871 RSITFAAPD
+871 RSVTFAAPD
-880 VKSRPTSRPGWEE
+880 VKPRPTNRPGWEE
-893 TPLAYVLVRAKD
+893 TSLAYVLVRAKD

-937 LKVAG
+937 LKVAA
-942 GKAAPRP
+942 GKATPRP
-949 ADKVEVTQT
+949 AEKVEVTQT

-970 SLEVSATASGLVPE
+970 SLEVAATAAGTVPD
-984 LDDLLDLAPLA
+984 LDDLLDLGPLVA
-995 ALAKVRQVT
+995 VAKVRQVT
-1004 VIDPLMVKELNT
+1004 VVDPLMVKELNT
-1016 WGEKVAPRTE
+1016 WGDQVAPRTE

-1040 ADRASDVPFPTV
+1040 ADKATDVPFPTL
-1052 KAANTTTVWRTY
+1052 KAARAITVWRTY
-1064 QDIDPIVLSKASV
+1064 QDIDPVVLTKGSV
-1077 LLDRVKVAQGAGYV
+1077 LLDRVKTAAGAGYV
-1091 PPAVVDLSAYLYAG
+1091 PPVAQDDYTYLYVGLAVLLTAG
-1105 IAAVVAS
+1105 
-1112 IAWLIFRKRDTG
+1112 AWLVFRKRDAG

-1131 DVFKLPAAI
+1131 DVFRMPATV

-1152 GSSPLVK
+1152 AASPLVK
-1159 FTAAQQAELQQDIER
+1159 FTAAQKSELQQDIDR
-1174 VQTGCF
+1174 VQSGCF
-1180 GGTAT
+1180 GGAT
-1185 LSPAD
+1185 TLTDAD
-1190 LKSLAEKW
+1190 LRSLAEKW
-1198 LGQLR
+1198 LRQLR

>member
-1 MTASFSRRSRRSP
+1 
-14 TTVPEPLSK
+14 
-23 HDIMRL
+23 MRL

-38 VLAATLPAQQAV
+38 ACAATLSAQQAAP

-64 HRYSRD
+64 HRFSRD
-70 LSEVFAAM
+70 LTEVFAAM

-84 DARATADTRFLSA
+84 DARANADTRFLSA

-124 ILSDLA
+124 MLTDLA
-130 ERPKSGVRIE
+130 ERPKNGVRLE

-147 AAPGELND
+147 AGPGELTD
-155 LELRKIGQMLGQ
+155 LELRKLGQMLGQ

-181 ARGTERLGGKDP
+181 TRGTEKLGGQDP

-207 FRDLAKAY
+207 FRDLARRY

-244 ELAQRDQISRIW
+244 EIAQRDQISRIW
-256 SDNVALLR
+256 SDNVAILR

-274 TKAAG
+274 SKAAG
-279 EMLRVLTQVSPAVLS
+279 EMLRVLTQVSPAVLG

-299 LMRSQPDAALKL
+299 LMKSQPDAALKI
-311 VGGLSRKIQNETH
+311 VGGLSRKIQNETN
-324 AAAAQRID
+324 APAAQRID

-346 NPEAASGSW
+346 NVDDAAGSW
-355 RQVLALMAESW
+355 RQVLTLMAESW

-378 GVPRRGGNTRNGSS
+378 GLPRRNGTRNGAS
-392 EIDPEEMLLL
+392 EIDPEEILQL
-402 APAGKWQAA
+402 APAGKWHAA
-411 LPADLRARFDA
+411 LPADLRDRFDA

-433 FELAADRIVELAR
+433 FELAADRIVELAK

-469 QLPEELR
+469 QLPAELR
-476 RRYGLPEDARIP
+476 ARYGLPEDARIP
-488 ITPVMME
+488 VTPVMME
-495 RNIESLARMMEVF
+495 RNIDSLARMMALF
-508 RKAGVA
+508 RQAGVA
-514 PRDQAKVVNAFD
+514 PRDQGKVVTAFD

-535 RDSHIERVFGAT
+535 RDTHIERVFGPT
-547 AKMDEQLFFLL
+547 AQMDEQLFFLL
-558 AQRMHANLGDRWRRA
+558 AQKMHANLGDRWRRA
-573 DVQRGNLTRRNEAQT
+573 DVQRGALTRRNEAQT
-588 YAMAETG
+588 YAMAEAG
-595 YGSLLKIIDEWQAG
+595 YGSLLRMIDEWQAG

-635 LAPLEPA
+635 LAPVEPA
-642 RRLVLAKEK
+642 RRIVAAKEK
-651 ALRSQDY
+651 TLRSQDY
-658 FQRAAEAY
+658 FQRAADAY

-671 RLPANEYSIEPYLSW
+671 RLRPNELSTDPYLSW

-694 STGQVN
+694 SNGQVN

-730 QLAKTLNG
+730 QLAKTLNA
-738 RLNDTNNPMHE
+738 RLNDAGNPLHE

-783 SEIRLQ
+783 GEIRVQ

-795 NTVGANQEFGL
+795 NTVGVGQEFGV

-824 YLSNDPSAVAAA
+824 YLSNDVSAVAART
-836 SKRRGQQAAKGP
+836 KRRGPQVAKGA
-848 EPQGPRDEFEKK
+848 EPQGPRDEFEQK

-865 APFFDI
+865 SPFFDI

-880 VKSRPTSRPGWEE
+880 VKPRPTARPGWEE
-893 TPLAYVLVRAKD
+893 TTLAYVLVRAKD

-937 LKVAG
+937 LKVSV
-942 GKAAPRP
+942 GKVAPRP
-949 ADKVEVTQT
+949 AEKIEVTQT

-970 SLEVSATASGLVPE
+970 SLEVAATASGLVPE
-984 LDDLLDLAPLA
+984 LADLLDLAPLA
-995 ALAKVRQVT
+995 GVAKVRQVT
-1004 VIDPLMVKELNT
+1004 AIDPLMVKELNT
-1016 WGEKVAPRTE
+1016 WGDHVAPRTE
-1026 RRWSITLD
+1026 RRWSIALD

-1040 ADRASDVPFPTV
+1040 ADQATDVPFPTV

-1064 QDIDPIVLSKASV
+1064 QDIDPVVLTKASV
-1077 LLDRVKVAQGAGYV
+1077 LLDRVKAAPGAGYV
-1091 PPAVVDLSAYLYAG
+1091 PPAAEDHSSYLYLG
-1105 IAAVVAS
+1105 LAAVTAFV
-1112 IAWLIFRKRDTG
+1112 AWLVFRKPDTG

-1131 DVFKLPAAI
+1131 DVFKLPATI

-1152 GSSPLVK
+1152 GASPLVK
-1159 FTAAQQAELQQDIER
+1159 FTAAQQAELKADIER

-1180 GGTAT
+1180 GGATT
-1185 LSPAD
+1185 LSAAD

-1198 LGQLR
+1198 LRQLR

>member
-1 MTASFSRRSRRSP
+1 
-14 TTVPEPLSK
+14 
-23 HDIMRL
+23 
-29 LRPFLCAAL
+29 
-38 VLAATLPAQQAV
+38 
-50 LDAKTQQQYERLLR
+50 
-64 HRYSRD
+64 
-70 LSEVFAAM
+70 M

-84 DARATADTRFLSA
+84 DARATADARFLSA

-124 ILSDLA
+124 MLSDLA
-130 ERPKSGVRIE
+130 ERPKNGVRLE

-147 AAPGELND
+147 AVPGELND

-167 VVAPNESFWIAERL
+167 VVSPNESFWIAERL
-181 ARGTERLGGKDP
+181 TRGTEKLGGKDP

-244 ELAQRDQISRIW
+244 EIAQRDQISRIW
-256 SDNVALLR
+256 SDNVAILR
-264 SEKKVNDWEK
+264 SEKKVSDWEK
-274 TKAAG
+274 SKAAG

-299 LMRSQPDAALKL
+299 LMKSQPDAALKV

-324 AAAAQRID
+324 APAAQRID

-346 NPEAASGSW
+346 NVDDAAGSW
-355 RQVLALMAESW
+355 RQVLTLMAESW
-366 MTEVENSFSRQA
+366 MAEVENSFSRQA
-378 GVPRRGGNTRNGSS
+378 GVPRRGGNTRNGGS

-402 APAGKWQAA
+402 APACH
-411 LPADLRARFDA
+411 LPSDLRDRFDA

-433 FELAADRIVELAR
+433 FELAADRIAELAG

-469 QLPEELR
+469 QLPQELR
-476 RRYGLPEDARIP
+476 ARYGLPEDARIP
-488 ITPVMME
+488 VTPVMME
-495 RNIESLARMMEVF
+495 RNIDSLARMMELF

-514 PRDQAKVVNAFD
+514 PRDQGKVVTAFD

-535 RDSHIERVFGAT
+535 RDSHIERVFGPT
-547 AKMDEQLFFLL
+547 ARMDEQLFFLL
-558 AQRMHANLGDRWRRA
+558 AQKMHANLGDRWRRA
-573 DVQRGNLTRRNEAQT
+573 DIQRGGLTRRNEAQT
-588 YAMAETG
+588 YAMAVGG
-595 YGSLLKIIDEWQAG
+595 YASLHKMIDEWQAG

-635 LAPLEPA
+635 LAPTDPA
-642 RRLVLAKEK
+642 RRLVAAKEK
-651 ALRSQDY
+651 TLQSQDY
-658 FQRAAEAY
+658 FQRAADAY

-671 RLPANEYSIEPYLSW
+671 RLQPNEYSIDPYLSW

-694 STGQVN
+694 SNGQVN
-700 LGKPM
+700 LGKAM

-730 QLAKTLNG
+730 QLAKTLNA

-783 SEIRLQ
+783 SEIRVQ

-795 NTVGANQEFGL
+795 NTVGANQEFG
-806 IVSVVHTEAM
+806 IVVSVVHTEAM

-824 YLSNDPSAVAAA
+824 YLSNDAIAVAAA
-836 SKRRGQQAAKGP
+836 SRRRGPQAIKGP
-848 EPQGPRDEFEKK
+848 EPLGPRDEFEKK

-865 APFFDI
+865 SPFFDI

-880 VKSRPTSRPGWEE
+880 VKPRPAARPGWEE
-893 TPLAYVLVRAKD
+893 TTLAYVLVRAKD

-921 DLSGPVTIPAT
+921 DLSGPVTVPAT

-970 SLEVSATASGLVPE
+970 SLEVAATASGLVPE

-995 ALAKVRQVT
+995 AVAKVRQVT
-1004 VIDPLMVKELNT
+1004 AIDPLMVKELNT
-1016 WGEKVAPRTE
+1016 WGDQVAPRTE

-1034 GDAIRA
+1034 GDPIRA
-1040 ADRASDVPFPTV
+1040 ADKATDVPFPTV

-1064 QDIDPIVLSKASV
+1064 QDIDPVVLTKGSV
-1077 LLDRVKVAQGAGYV
+1077 LLDRVKTAAGAGYV
-1091 PPAVVDLSAYLYAG
+1091 PPVAQDDHAYLYVGLAVLLTAG
-1105 IAAVVAS
+1105 
-1112 IAWLIFRKRDTG
+1112 AWLVFRKRDTG

-1131 DVFKLPAAI
+1131 DVFRMPATV

-1152 GSSPLVK
+1152 ATSPLVR
-1159 FTAAQQAELQQDIER
+1159 FTAAQKSELQQDIDR
-1174 VQTGCF
+1174 VQSGCF
-1180 GGTAT
+1180 GGAT
-1185 LSPAD
+1185 TLAEAD

-1198 LGQLR
+1198 LRQLR

>member
-1 MTASFSRRSRRSP
+1 
-14 TTVPEPLSK
+14 
-23 HDIMRL
+23 MRL

-38 VLAATLPAQQAV
+38 ACAATLSAQQAAP

-78 EKSAKP
+78 EKSARP
-84 DARATADTRFLSA
+84 DARAGADARFLSA

-130 ERPKSGVRIE
+130 ERPKNGVRLE
-140 DVFALAD
+140 DVLALAD
-147 AAPGELND
+147 AGPGELTD
-155 LELRKIGQMLGQ
+155 LQLRKLGQMLGQ
-167 VVAPNESFWIAERL
+167 IVAPNESFWVAERL
-181 ARGTERLGGKDP
+181 TRGTEKLGGKDP

-207 FRDLAKAY
+207 FRDLARQY
-215 LPDGA
+215 LPAGA
-220 DLDKVADEGLR
+220 DLDQIADEGLR

-244 ELAQRDQISRIW
+244 EIAQRDQISRIW
-256 SDNVALLR
+256 SDNVAILR
-264 SEKKVNDWEK
+264 SDNKNRDWEK

-279 EMLRVLTQVSPAVLS
+279 EMLRVLTQVSPAVLG

-299 LMRSQPDAALKL
+299 LMKSQPDAALKI
-311 VGGLSRKIQNETH
+311 VGGLSRKIQNESG
-324 AAAAQRID
+324 ASAAQRMD

-346 NPEAASGSW
+346 HVDDAGGDW
-355 RQVLALMAESW
+355 RQVLGLMAESW
-366 MTEVENSFSRQA
+366 MTEVEQSFGRQSGGA
-378 GVPRRGGNTRNGSS
+378 RRNNNRNGAND
-392 EIDPEEMLLL
+392 IDPEEMLQL
-402 APAGKWQAA
+402 APAGKWLAA
-411 LPADLRARFDA
+411 LSPDLRARFDA
-422 SLARAIIVSAN
+422 TLARAVIVSAN
-433 FELAADRIVELAR
+433 FELAADRIAELAS

-459 LLAWGQAHNP
+459 LQAWGQAHNP
-469 QLPEELR
+469 QLPQELR
-476 RRYGLPEDARIP
+476 ARYGLPEDARIP
-488 ITPVMME
+488 VTPVMME
-495 RNIESLARMMEVF
+495 RNIDSLARMMALF
-508 RKAGVA
+508 RKAGVV
-514 PRDQAKVVNAFD
+514 PRDQSKVVNAFD

-535 RDSHIERVFGAT
+535 SDRHIEKVFGPT
-547 AKMDEQLFFLL
+547 ARMDEQLFFLL
-558 AQRMHANLGDRWRRA
+558 AQKMHANLGDRWRRA
-573 DVQRGNLTRRNEAQT
+573 DVQRSGLTRRNEAQT
-588 YAMAETG
+588 YAMAAGG
-595 YGSLLKIIDEWQAG
+595 YASLLKLIDGWQAD

-615 ALLLGAVVLND
+615 ALLLGAIVLND

-635 LAPLEPA
+635 LTPVEPA
-642 RRLVLAKEK
+642 RRIVAAKEK
-651 ALRSQDY
+651 TLLSQDY
-658 FQRAAEAY
+658 FQRAADAY

-671 RLPANEYSIEPYLSW
+671 SLQSNQYSIDPYLNW
-686 FNAVLGIG
+686 FNAVMGIG
-694 STGQVN
+694 GNNQVN
-700 LGKPM
+700 LGKPL

-710 GRIRAA
+710 GRIRTA
-716 ILALPGKLAPTHMG
+716 IQALPGRLAGTHMG
-730 QLAKTLNG
+730 QLAKTLNA
-738 RLNDTNNPMHE
+738 RLNDQNNPLHE
-749 DLKYRYLAST
+749 DLKYRYLAGT

-783 SEIRLQ
+783 SEIRVQ

-795 NTVGANQEFGL
+795 NTVGAGQDFGI

-824 YLSNDPSAVAAA
+824 YLSNDPSAISAAA
-836 SKRRGQQAAKGP
+836 RRRGAQALKSA

-865 APFFDI
+865 SPFFEI

-880 VKSRPTSRPGWEE
+880 VKPRPTARPGWEE

-937 LKVAG
+937 LKVG
-942 GKAAPRP
+942 TGKATPRP

-970 SLEVSATASGLVPE
+970 SLEVAATASGTVPD
-984 LDDLLDLAPLA
+984 LDDLLDLGPLVA
-995 ALAKVRQVT
+995 VAKVRQVT
-1004 VIDPLMVKELNT
+1004 VVDPLMVKELNT
-1016 WGEKVAPRTE
+1016 WGDQVAPRTE

-1034 GDAIRA
+1034 GDPIRA
-1040 ADRASDVPFPTV
+1040 ADKATDVPFPTL
-1052 KAANTTTVWRTY
+1052 KAAQATTVWRTY
-1064 QDIDPIVLSKASV
+1064 QDIDPVVLTKGSV
-1077 LLDRVKVAQGAGYV
+1077 LLDRVKAAPGAGYV
-1091 PPAVVDLSAYLYAG
+1091 PPVAEDDYTYLYAG
-1105 IAAVVAS
+1105 LAILLTAG
-1112 IAWLIFRKRDTG
+1112 AWLVFRKRDTG

-1131 DVFKLPAAI
+1131 DVFRMPATV
-1140 DGFSVVALLRKL
+1140 DGFAVVALLRKL
-1152 GSSPLVK
+1152 GASPLVK
-1159 FTAAQQAELQQDIER
+1159 FTAAQKSELQQDIER
-1174 VQTGCF
+1174 VQSGCF
-1180 GGTAT
+1180 GGAAT
-1185 LSPAD
+1185 LTESD
-1190 LKSLAEKW
+1190 LRSLAEKW
-1198 LGQLR
+1198 LRQLR

>member
-1 MTASFSRRSRRSP
+1 
-14 TTVPEPLSK
+14 
-23 HDIMRL
+23 MRF
-29 LRPFLCAAL
+29 LRPLLCGSFA
-38 VLAATLPAQQAV
+38 LAATLSAQQPAAAP

-64 HRYSRD
+64 YRFSRD
-70 LSEVFAAM
+70 LAEVFAAM
-78 EKSAKP
+78 EKSARP
-84 DARATADTRFLSA
+84 DARASADARFLSA

-110 AALPPELGRGIYDK
+110 ASLPPELGRGIYDK

-147 AAPGELND
+147 AVPGALSD
-155 LELRKIGQMLGQ
+155 LELRRLGQMLGQ
-167 VVAPNESFWIAERL
+167 VVSPNEGFWVAERL
-181 ARGTERLGGKDP
+181 ARGTEQLGGKDP
-193 ARRLAAGRVLLAGG
+193 ARRLAAGRMLLAGG

-256 SDNVALLR
+256 SDNVAILR
-264 SEKKVNDWEK
+264 AEKKVNDWEK

-279 EMLRVLTQVSPAVLS
+279 EMLRVLTQVSPAVLGS
-294 GTFAD
+294 TFAG
-299 LMRSQPDAALKL
+299 LIKTQPDAALKL
-311 VGGLSRKIQNETH
+311 VGGLSRKIQNEAH

-337 TVLANLIAE
+337 SVLANLIAE
-346 NPEAASGSW
+346 STEAGAEPW

-366 MTEVENSFSRQA
+366 MAEVENSFDRKS
-378 GVPRRGGNTRNGSS
+378 GGSRRGASRNGSS

-402 APAGKWQAA
+402 APSGRWYAA
-411 LPADLRARFDA
+411 LPADQRDRFDA
-422 SLARAIIVSAN
+422 SLAHAIIASAN

-459 LLAWGQAHNP
+459 LQGWGQAHNP

-488 ITPVMME
+488 VTPVMME
-495 RNIESLARMMEVF
+495 RNIDSLARMMELF

-535 RDSHIERVFGAT
+535 RDSHIERVFGPT

-558 AQRMHANLGDRWRRA
+558 AQKMHANLGDRWRRA
-573 DVQRGNLTRRNEAQT
+573 DVQRGSLTRRNEAQT
-588 YAMAETG
+588 YAMAEDG
-595 YGSLLKIIDEWQAG
+595 YVSLLRIINEWQAG

-642 RRLVLAKEK
+642 KRIVAAKEK
-651 ALRSQDY
+651 VLQSQDY

-666 GRQVV
+666 GRQAV
-671 RLPANEYSIEPYLSW
+671 RLQPNEYSIDPYLTW

-694 STGQVN
+694 SNGQVN
-700 LGKPM
+700 LGKTL

-738 RLNDTNNPMHE
+738 RLNDTNNPLHE

-783 SEIRLQ
+783 REIRVQ

-795 NTVGANQEFGL
+795 NTVGANQEFGI
-806 IVSVVHTEAM
+806 IVSIVHTEAM

-824 YLSNDPSAVAAA
+824 YLSNDAVAVAAKT
-836 SKRRGQQAAKGP
+836 KRRGPQAAKGP
-848 EPQGPRDEFEKK
+848 DPQGPRDELEQK
-860 LTEGL
+860 LIEGL
-865 APFFDI
+865 SPFFEI
-871 RSITFAAPD
+871 RSVTFAAPD
-880 VKSRPTSRPGWEE
+880 VKPRPTARPGWEE
-893 TPLAYVLVRAKD
+893 TTLAYVLVRAKD

-921 DLSGPVTIPAT
+921 DLSGPVTVPAV

-937 LKVAG
+937 LKVTTG
-942 GKAAPRP
+942 RPAPRP
-949 ADKVEVTQT
+949 TEKIEITQT

-970 SLEVSATASGLVPE
+970 GLEIAATASGLVPE
-984 LDDLLDLAPLA
+984 LDDLLELSPLSSV
-995 ALAKVRQVT
+995 AKVRQVIA
-1004 VIDPLMVKELNT
+1004 IDPLMVKELNT
-1016 WGEKVAPRTE
+1016 WGEKVVPRTE
-1026 RRWSITLD
+1026 RRWSVTLD

-1040 ADRASDVPFPTV
+1040 ADKATEVPFPTI
-1052 KAANTTTVWRTY
+1052 KAANATSVWRTY

-1077 LLDRVKVAQGAGYV
+1077 LLDRVKAAPGAGYL
-1091 PPAVVDLSAYLYAG
+1091 PPAAADYSNYLYGA
-1105 IAAVVAS
+1105 IAAATALL
-1112 IAWLIFRKRDTG
+1112 AWLIFRRRDRG
-1124 PRPPRAR
+1124 PRAPRAR
-1131 DVFKLPAAI
+1131 DVFRLPAQV
-1140 DGFSVVALLRKL
+1140 DGFAVVALLRKL
-1152 GSSPLVK
+1152 DASPLVG
-1159 FTAAQQAELQQDIER
+1159 FTSAQRSEIRQDIER
-1174 VQTGCF
+1174 VQAGCF
-1180 GGTAT
+1180 GGAVT
-1185 LSPAD
+1185 LTEDD
-1190 LKSLAEKW
+1190 LRNLAEKW
-1198 LGQLR
+1198 LRQLR

>member
-1 MTASFSRRSRRSP
+1 
-14 TTVPEPLSK
+14 
-23 HDIMRL
+23 
-29 LRPFLCAAL
+29 
-38 VLAATLPAQQAV
+38 
-50 LDAKTQQQYERLLR
+50 
-64 HRYSRD
+64 
-70 LSEVFAAM
+70 
-78 EKSAKP
+78 
-84 DARATADTRFLSA
+84 
-97 FRLGDWA
+97 
-104 QVRAEL
+104 
-110 AALPPELGRGIYDK
+110 
-124 ILSDLA
+124 
-130 ERPKSGVRIE
+130 
-140 DVFALAD
+140 
-147 AAPGELND
+147 
-155 LELRKIGQMLGQ
+155 
-167 VVAPNESFWIAERL
+167 
-181 ARGTERLGGKDP
+181 
-193 ARRLAAGRVLLAGG
+193 
-207 FRDLAKAY
+207 
-215 LPDGA
+215 
-220 DLDKVADEGLR
+220 
-231 QEIAAFLAAEQAT
+231 
-244 ELAQRDQISRIW
+244 
-256 SDNVALLR
+256 
-264 SEKKVNDWEK
+264 
-274 TKAAG
+274 
-279 EMLRVLTQVSPAVLS
+279 
-294 GTFAD
+294 
-299 LMRSQPDAALKL
+299 
-311 VGGLSRKIQNETH
+311 
-324 AAAAQRID
+324 
-332 NLRAQ
+332 
-337 TVLANLIAE
+337 
-346 NPEAASGSW
+346 
-355 RQVLALMAESW
+355 
-366 MTEVENSFSRQA
+366 
-378 GVPRRGGNTRNGSS
+378 
-392 EIDPEEMLLL
+392 
-402 APAGKWQAA
+402 
-411 LPADLRARFDA
+411 
-422 SLARAIIVSAN
+422 
-433 FELAADRIVELAR
+433 
-446 RHPAA
+446 
-451 GVALAEDF
+451 
-459 LLAWGQAHNP
+459 
-469 QLPEELR
+469 
-476 RRYGLPEDARIP
+476 
-488 ITPVMME
+488 
-495 RNIESLARMMEVF
+495 
-508 RKAGVA
+508 
-514 PRDQAKVVNAFD
+514 
-526 LAYSNAEAY
+526 
-535 RDSHIERVFGAT
+535 
-547 AKMDEQLFFLL
+547 
-558 AQRMHANLGDRWRRA
+558 
-573 DVQRGNLTRRNEAQT
+573 
-588 YAMAETG
+588 
-595 YGSLLKIIDEWQAG
+595 
-609 RPDAYK
+609 
-615 ALLLGAVVLND
+615 
-626 WADFESFQD
+626 
-635 LAPLEPA
+635 
-642 RRLVLAKEK
+642 VLAKEK

-658 FQRAAEAY
+658 FQRAADAY

-783 SEIRLQ
+783 SEIRIQ

-824 YLSNDPSAVAAA
+824 YLSNDPSALAAA

-984 LDDLLDLAPLA
+984 LDDLLDLAPLS

-1040 ADRASDVPFPTV
+1040 ADKASDVPFPTV

-1091 PPAVVDLSAYLYAG
+1091 PPAVEDYSAYLYAG
-1105 IAAVVAS
+1105 SAAMVAFV
-1112 IAWLIFRKRDTG
+1112 AWLIFRQRDTG

-1152 GSSPLVK
+1152 GASPLVK

-1174 VQTGCF
+1174 VQSGCF

-1198 LGQLR
+1198 LRQLR

>member
-1 MTASFSRRSRRSP
+1 
-14 TTVPEPLSK
+14 
-23 HDIMRL
+23 MRL

-38 VLAATLPAQQAV
+38 VLAATLPAQQAAP

-64 HRYSRD
+64 HRYTRD
-70 LSEVFAAM
+70 LTEVFAAM

-84 DARATADTRFLSA
+84 DARATADARFLSA

-110 AALPPELGRGIYDK
+110 ASLPPELGRGIYDK
-124 ILSDLA
+124 ILTDLA
-130 ERPKSGVRIE
+130 ERPKNGVRIE

-147 AAPGELND
+147 AAPGELSD

-167 VVAPNESFWIAERL
+167 VVSPNESFWIADRL
-181 ARGTERLGGKDP
+181 SRGTEKLGGKDP

-231 QEIAAFLAAEQAT
+231 LEIAAFLAAEQAT

-256 SDNVALLR
+256 NDNVAILR
-264 SEKKVNDWEK
+264 SEKKINDWEK

-294 GTFAD
+294 GTFAE
-299 LMRSQPDAALKL
+299 LMKAQPEAALKI
-311 VGGLSRKIQNETH
+311 VGGLSRKIQNESQ

-346 NPEAASGSW
+346 NPDAGDGPW
-355 RQVLALMAESW
+355 KQILTLMAESW
-366 MTEVENSFSRQA
+366 MAEVEQSFSRQS
-378 GVPRRGGNTRNGSS
+378 GGPRRGGNSRNSSS
-392 EIDPEEMLLL
+392 EMDPEEMLLL
-402 APAGKWQAA
+402 APAGKWVAA
-411 LPADLRARFDA
+411 LPADLRDRFDA

-433 FELAADRIVELAR
+433 FEMAADRIVELAR
-446 RHPAA
+446 RRPAA

-469 QLPEELR
+469 QLPQELR
-476 RRYGLPEDARIP
+476 ARYGLPEDARIP

-514 PRDQAKVVNAFD
+514 PRDESKVVNAFD

-535 RDSHIERVFGAT
+535 RDSHIERVFGPT
-547 AKMDEQLFFLL
+547 AKMDERVFFLL
-558 AQRMHANLGDRWRRA
+558 AQKMHSNLGDRWRRA
-573 DVQRGNLTRRNEAQT
+573 DIQRGSLTRRNEAQT
-588 YAMAETG
+588 YVMAEAG
-595 YGSLLKIIDEWQAG
+595 YTSLLKMIDEWQAG

-626 WADFESFQD
+626 WSDFESFQD

-642 RRLVLAKEK
+642 KRLVAAKERT
-651 ALRSQDY
+651 LQSQDY
-658 FQRAAEAY
+658 FQRAAAAY

-671 RLPANEYSIEPYLSW
+671 RLQANELSIDPYLSW

-700 LGKPM
+700 LGRPM

-710 GRIRAA
+710 GHIRAA

-730 QLAKTLNG
+730 QLAKTLNN
-738 RLNDTNNPMHE
+738 RLNDTNNPLHE

-783 SEIRLQ
+783 SEIRVE

-795 NTVGANQEFGL
+795 NTVGVSQEFGIIL
-806 IVSVVHTEAM
+806 SVVHTEAM

-824 YLSNDPSAVAAA
+824 YLSNDAIAIAAA
-836 SKRRGQQAAKGP
+836 SKRRGPQVAKGS

-865 APFFDI
+865 SPFFDI

-880 VKSRPTSRPGWEE
+880 VKSRPTARPGWEE
-893 TPLAYVLVRAKD
+893 TPLAYILVRAKD

-937 LKVAG
+937 LKVSS
-942 GKAAPRP
+942 GKPTPRP

-958 LDTRQ
+958 LDTRS

-970 SLEVSATASGLVPE
+970 SLEVAANASGLVPE

-995 ALAKVRQVT
+995 AVAKVRQVT
-1004 VIDPLMVKELNT
+1004 AIDPLMVKELNT

-1026 RRWSITLD
+1026 RRWSITVD

-1040 ADRASDVPFPTV
+1040 ADKATDVPFPTV
-1052 KAANTTTVWRTY
+1052 KGANTTTVWRTY
-1064 QDIDPIVLSKASV
+1064 QDIDPVVLSKASV

-1091 PPAVVDLSAYLYAG
+1091 PPVAEDYSTYLYIG
-1105 IAAVVAS
+1105 LAAVTAFVV
-1112 IAWLIFRKRDTG
+1112 WLTLRKRDTG

-1131 DVFKLPAAI
+1131 DVFKLPATI
-1140 DGFSVVALLRKL
+1140 DGFAVVALLRKL
-1152 GSSPLVK
+1152 GTSPLVK
-1159 FTAAQQAELQQDIER
+1159 FTAAQNAELQQDIER

-1190 LKSLAEKW
+1190 LKTVAEKW
-1198 LGQLR
+1198 LRQLR

>member
-1 MTASFSRRSRRSP
+1 MRS
-14 TTVPEPLSK
+14 
-23 HDIMRL
+23 

-38 VLAATLPAQQAV
+38 VLASTLPAQQPAP

-64 HRYSRD
+64 HRFTRD
-70 LSEVFAAM
+70 LTEVFAAM
-78 EKSAKP
+78 EKSAKA
-84 DARATADTRFLSA
+84 DARATADARFLSA

-110 AALPPELGRGIYDK
+110 ASLPPELGRGIYDK
-124 ILSDLA
+124 MLGDLA
-130 ERPKSGVRIE
+130 ERPKNGVRLE

-147 AAPGELND
+147 AAPGELTD

-167 VVAPNESFWIAERL
+167 VVSPNESFWIAERL
-181 ARGTERLGGKDP
+181 ARGTAKLGGQDP

-207 FRDLAKAY
+207 FRDLARRY

-256 SDNVALLR
+256 SDNVAILR

-274 TKAAG
+274 SKAAG

-299 LMRSQPDAALKL
+299 LMKSQPEAALKI

-337 TVLANLIAE
+337 SVLANLIAE
-346 NPEAASGSW
+346 NPDAGAEPW
-355 RQVLALMAESW
+355 NQILTLMAESW

-378 GVPRRGGNTRNGSS
+378 GVPRRGGSGRNGAS

-402 APAGKWQAA
+402 APAGKWHAA
-411 LPADLRARFDA
+411 LPSDLRDRFDA

-433 FELAADRIVELAR
+433 FELAADRIAELAR

-469 QLPEELR
+469 QLPQELR
-476 RRYGLPEDARIP
+476 ARYGLPEDARIP
-488 ITPVMME
+488 VTPVMME
-495 RNIESLARMMEVF
+495 RNIDSLARMMELF

-514 PRDQAKVVNAFD
+514 PRDQGKVVTAFD

-535 RDSHIERVFGAT
+535 RESHLERVFGPT
-547 AKMDEQLFFLL
+547 ARMDEQLFFLL
-558 AQRMHANLGDRWRRA
+558 AQKMHANLGDRWRRA
-573 DVQRGNLTRRNEAQT
+573 DVQRGALTRRNEAQT
-588 YAMAETG
+588 YAMAVDG
-595 YGSLLKIIDEWQAG
+595 YASLLRMIDGWQAG

-615 ALLLGAVVLND
+615 AILLGAVVLND
-626 WADFESFQD
+626 WADFETFQD
-635 LAPLEPA
+635 LAPTEPA
-642 RRLVLAKEK
+642 RRLVAAKEK
-651 ALRSQDY
+651 ALQSQDY
-658 FQRAAEAY
+658 FQRAADAY

-671 RLPANEYSIEPYLSW
+671 RLQPNEYSIEPYLTW

-710 GRIRAA
+710 DRIRAA
-716 ILALPGKLAPTHMG
+716 VLALPGKLAPTHMG
-730 QLAKTLNG
+730 QLAKTLNA

-768 SLGLKKRS
+768 SLGLKKRA

-783 SEIRLQ
+783 GEIRVQ

-795 NTVGANQEFGL
+795 NTVGVNQEFGI

-824 YLSNDPSAVAAA
+824 YLSNDALAVSANAR
-836 SKRRGQQAAKGP
+836 RRGPQAAKGP

-880 VKSRPTSRPGWEE
+880 VKPRPSARPGWEE

-921 DLSGPVTIPAT
+921 DLSGPVTIPAS

-942 GKAAPRP
+942 GKVPPRP

-970 SLEVSATASGLVPE
+970 SLEVAATASGLVPD
-984 LDDLLDLAPLA
+984 LDDLLDLGPLA
-995 ALAKVRQVT
+995 GVAKVRQVT
-1004 VIDPLMVKELNT
+1004 AVDPLMVKELNT
-1016 WGEKVAPRTE
+1016 WGDKVAPRTE
-1026 RRWSITLD
+1026 RRWSVSLD
-1034 GDAIRA
+1034 GDAIRV
-1040 ADRASDVPFPTV
+1040 ADKATDVPFPTV

-1064 QDIDPIVLSKASV
+1064 QDIDPVVLTKASV
-1077 LLDRVKVAQGAGYV
+1077 LLDRVKVAQGAGHV
-1091 PPAVVDLSAYLYAG
+1091 PPVAEDYSLYLYGGLAVL
-1105 IAAVVAS
+1105 AAFV
-1112 IAWLIFRKRDTG
+1112 AWLIFRKRDTG

-1131 DVFKLPAAI
+1131 DVFKLPATI
-1140 DGFSVVALLRKL
+1140 DGFAVVALLRKL
-1152 GSSPLVK
+1152 GASPLVK
-1159 FTAAQQAELQQDIER
+1159 FTAAQQSELKQDIER

-1180 GGTAT
+1180 GGAST
-1185 LSPAD
+1185 LSESD
-1190 LKSLAEKW
+1190 LKALAEKW
-1198 LGQLR
+1198 LRQLR

>member
-1 MTASFSRRSRRSP
+1 
-14 TTVPEPLSK
+14 
-23 HDIMRL
+23 MRL

-355 RQVLALMAESW
+355 SQVLALMAESW

-378 GVPRRGGNTRNGSS
+378 GVPRRGGNARNGSS

-588 YAMAETG
+588 YAMAEAG

-658 FQRAAEAY
+658 FQRAADAY

-783 SEIRLQ
+783 SEIRIQ

-824 YLSNDPSAVAAA
+824 YLSNDPSALAAA

-984 LDDLLDLAPLA
+984 LDDLLDLAPLS

-1040 ADRASDVPFPTV
+1040 ADKASDVPFPTV
-1052 KAANTTTVWRTY
+1052 KSANTTTVWRTY
-1064 QDIDPIVLSKASV
+1064 QDIDPIVLTKASV

-1091 PPAVVDLSAYLYAG
+1091 PPAVEDHSAYLYAG
-1105 IAAVVAS
+1105 IAAVVAFV
-1112 IAWLIFRKRDTG
+1112 AWLIFRQRDTG

-1198 LGQLR
+1198 LRQLR

>member
-1 MTASFSRRSRRSP
+1 
-14 TTVPEPLSK
+14 
-23 HDIMRL
+23 MRL

-38 VLAATLPAQQAV
+38 VLAATLPAQQAAP

-64 HRYSRD
+64 HRYTRD
-70 LSEVFAAM
+70 LTEIFAAM

-84 DARATADTRFLSA
+84 DARATADARFLFA

-124 ILSDLA
+124 ILTDLA
-130 ERPKSGVRIE
+130 ERPKNGVRIE

-147 AAPGELND
+147 AAPGELSD

-167 VVAPNESFWIAERL
+167 VVSPNESFWIADRL
-181 ARGTERLGGKDP
+181 SRGTEKLGGKDP

-231 QEIAAFLAAEQAT
+231 LEIAAFLAAEQAT

-256 SDNVALLR
+256 NDNVAILR
-264 SEKKVNDWEK
+264 SEKKINEWEK

-294 GTFAD
+294 GTFAE
-299 LMRSQPDAALKL
+299 LMKSQPEAALKI
-311 VGGLSRKIQNETH
+311 VGGLSRKIQNETQ

-346 NPEAASGSW
+346 NPDTGDGPW
-355 RQVLALMAESW
+355 KQILTLMAESW
-366 MTEVENSFSRQA
+366 MAEVEQSFSRQS
-378 GVPRRGGNTRNGSS
+378 GGTRRGGNSRNSSS

-402 APAGKWQAA
+402 APAGKWVAA
-411 LPADLRARFDA
+411 LPADLRDRFDA

-433 FELAADRIVELAR
+433 FEMAADRIVELAR
-446 RHPAA
+446 RRPAA

-469 QLPEELR
+469 QLPQELR
-476 RRYGLPEDARIP
+476 ARYGLPEDARIP

-495 RNIESLARMMEVF
+495 RNIESLAHMMEVF

-514 PRDQAKVVNAFD
+514 PRDESKVVNAFD

-535 RDSHIERVFGAT
+535 RDSHIERVFGPT
-547 AKMDEQLFFLL
+547 AKMDERVFFLL
-558 AQRMHANLGDRWRRA
+558 AQKMHSNLGDRWRRA
-573 DVQRGNLTRRNEAQT
+573 DIQRGSLTRRNEAQT
-588 YAMAETG
+588 YLMAEAG
-595 YGSLLKIIDEWQAG
+595 YTSLLKMIDEWQAG

-615 ALLLGAVVLND
+615 AILLGAIVLND
-626 WADFESFQD
+626 WSDFESFQD

-642 RRLVLAKEK
+642 KRLVAAKEK
-651 ALRSQDY
+651 TLQSQDY
-658 FQRAAEAY
+658 FQRAATAY

-671 RLPANEYSIEPYLSW
+671 RLQGNELTIDPYLSW

-700 LGKPM
+700 LGRPM

-710 GRIRAA
+710 GHIRAA

-730 QLAKTLNG
+730 QLAKSLNS
-738 RLNDTNNPMHE
+738 RLNDTNNPLHE

-783 SEIRLQ
+783 SEIRVQ
-789 TRVDGP
+789 TQVDGP
-795 NTVGANQEFGL
+795 NTVGVGQEFGL

-824 YLSNDPSAVAAA
+824 YLSNDAIAIAAA
-836 SKRRGQQAAKGP
+836 SKRRGPQVAKGS

-865 APFFDI
+865 SPFFDI

-880 VKSRPTSRPGWEE
+880 VKSRPTARPGWEE

-937 LKVAG
+937 LKVAS
-942 GKAAPRP
+942 GKPAPRP

-970 SLEVSATASGLVPE
+970 SLEVAATASGLVPE
-984 LDDLLDLAPLA
+984 LEDLLDLAPLA
-995 ALAKVRQVT
+995 AVAKVRQVT
-1004 VIDPLMVKELNT
+1004 SIDPLMVKELNT

-1026 RRWSITLD
+1026 RRWSITVD

-1040 ADRASDVPFPTV
+1040 ADKATDVPFPTV

-1064 QDIDPIVLSKASV
+1064 QDIDPVVLSKASV

-1091 PPAVVDLSAYLYAG
+1091 APVTEDYSTYLYIG
-1105 IAAVVAS
+1105 LAAVTAFVV
-1112 IAWLIFRKRDTG
+1112 WLTLRKRDTG

-1131 DVFKLPAAI
+1131 DVFKLPATI
-1140 DGFSVVALLRKL
+1140 DGFAVVALLRKL
-1152 GSSPLVK
+1152 GTSPLVK
-1159 FTAAQQAELQQDIER
+1159 FTTAQRADLQQDIER

-1180 GGTAT
+1180 GGTTT

-1190 LKSLAEKW
+1190 LKTVAEKW
-1198 LGQLR
+1198 LRQLR

>member
-1 MTASFSRRSRRSP
+1 
-14 TTVPEPLSK
+14 
-23 HDIMRL
+23 MRL

-38 VLAATLPAQQAV
+38 ALAASLPAQQTAP

-64 HRYSRD
+64 HRYTRD
-70 LSEVFAAM
+70 LTEVFAAM
-78 EKSAKP
+78 EKSAKA

-110 AALPPELGRGIYDK
+110 ASLPPELGRGIYDK
-124 ILSDLA
+124 MLSDLA

-140 DVFALAD
+140 DIFALAD
-147 AAPGELND
+147 AVPGELND

-167 VVAPNESFWIAERL
+167 VVSPNESFWIADRMS
-181 ARGTERLGGKDP
+181 RGTEKLGGKDP

-256 SDNVALLR
+256 NDNVAILR

-274 TKAAG
+274 SKAAG

-299 LMRSQPDAALKL
+299 LMKSQPEAALKI

-346 NPEAASGSW
+346 NPDAGAEPW
-355 RQVLALMAESW
+355 KQILTLMAESW

-378 GVPRRGGNTRNGSS
+378 GVPRRGGNGRNGSS

-402 APAGKWQAA
+402 APAGKWHAA
-411 LPADLRARFDA
+411 LPSDLRDRFDA

-433 FELAADRIVELAR
+433 FELAADRIVELAK

-469 QLPEELR
+469 QLPQELR
-476 RRYGLPEDARIP
+476 ARYGLPEDARIP

-495 RNIESLARMMEVF
+495 RNIDSLARMMEVF

-514 PRDQAKVVNAFD
+514 PRDQSKVVNAFD

-535 RDSHIERVFGAT
+535 RDSHIERVFGPT
-547 AKMDEQLFFLL
+547 AKMDETLFFLL
-558 AQRMHANLGDRWRRA
+558 AQKMHANLGDRWRRA
-573 DVQRGNLTRRNEAQT
+573 DIQRGSLTRRNEAQT
-588 YAMAETG
+588 YAMAEAG
-595 YGSLLKIIDEWQAG
+595 YASLLKMIDEWQAG
-609 RPDAYK
+609 RPDAHK
-615 ALLLGAVVLND
+615 AILLGAVVLND

-642 RRLVLAKEK
+642 KRIVAAKEK
-651 ALRSQDY
+651 TLQSQDY
-658 FQRAAEAY
+658 FQRAADAY

-671 RLPANEYSIEPYLSW
+671 RLQANELTIDPYVSW

-783 SEIRLQ
+783 SEIRVQ

-795 NTVGANQEFGL
+795 NTVGVNQEFGI

-824 YLSNDPSAVAAA
+824 YLSNDAIALAAK
-836 SKRRGQQAAKGP
+836 SKRRGPQVAKGP
-848 EPQGPRDEFEKK
+848 EPQGPRDEFEQK

-865 APFFDI
+865 SPFFDI

-880 VKSRPTSRPGWEE
+880 VKPRPTARPGWEE

-942 GKAAPRP
+942 GKPSARP

-970 SLEVSATASGLVPE
+970 SLEVAATASGLVPE
-984 LDDLLDLAPLA
+984 LDDLLDLSPLTA
-995 ALAKVRQVT
+995 VAKVRQVT
-1004 VIDPLMVKELNT
+1004 AIDPLMVKELNT

-1040 ADRASDVPFPTV
+1040 ADKATDVPFPTV

-1064 QDIDPIVLSKASV
+1064 QDIDPVVLSKASV
-1077 LLDRVKVAQGAGYV
+1077 LLDRVKVVQGAGYV
-1091 PPAVVDLSAYLYAG
+1091 PPVAEDYSAYLYAG
-1105 IAAVVAS
+1105 LAVVVAFV
-1112 IAWLIFRKRDTG
+1112 AWLIFRKRDTG

-1131 DVFKLPAAI
+1131 DVFKLPSTI
-1140 DGFSVVALLRKL
+1140 DGFAVVALLRKL
-1152 GSSPLVK
+1152 GTSPLVK
-1159 FTAAQQAELQQDIER
+1159 FTAGQKAELQQDIER
-1174 VQTGCF
+1174 VQAGCF
-1180 GGTAT
+1180 GGAST
-1185 LSPAD
+1185 LSDAD
-1190 LKSLAEKW
+1190 LKTLAEKW
-1198 LGQLR
+1198 LRQLR

>member
-1 MTASFSRRSRRSP
+1 
-14 TTVPEPLSK
+14 
-23 HDIMRL
+23 MRL

-38 VLAATLPAQQAV
+38 ACAATLSAQQAAP

-64 HRYSRD
+64 HRYSRE

-78 EKSAKP
+78 EKSARP
-84 DARATADTRFLSA
+84 DARAGADVRFLSA

-130 ERPKSGVRIE
+130 ERPKNGVRLE
-140 DVFALAD
+140 DLFALAD
-147 AAPGELND
+147 AGPGELTD
-155 LELRKIGQMLGQ
+155 LQLRKIGQILGQ
-167 VVAPNESFWIAERL
+167 IVAPNESFWVSERL
-181 ARGTERLGGKDP
+181 TRGTEKLGGKDP

-207 FRDLAKAY
+207 FRDLARQY
-215 LPDGA
+215 LPAGA
-220 DLDKVADEGLR
+220 DLDQIADEGLR
-231 QEIAAFLAAEQAT
+231 QEIAVFLAAEQAT
-244 ELAQRDQISRIW
+244 EIAQRDQISRIW
-256 SDNVALLR
+256 ADNVAILR
-264 SEKKVNDWEK
+264 SEKKISDWDK

-279 EMLRVLTQVSPAVLS
+279 EMLRVLTQVSPAVLG

-299 LMRSQPDAALKL
+299 LMKSQPDAALKI
-311 VGGLSRKIQNETH
+311 VGGLSRKIQNEGG
-324 AAAAQRID
+324 AAAAQRIE

-337 TVLANLIAE
+337 AVLANLIAE
-346 NPEAASGSW
+346 HVDVAGGDW
-355 RQVLALMAESW
+355 RQVLGLMAESW
-366 MTEVENSFSRQA
+366 MAEVEQSFGRQSGGSRRNNRSGA
-378 GVPRRGGNTRNGSS
+378 GD
-392 EIDPEEMLLL
+392 IDPEEMLQL
-402 APAGKWQAA
+402 APAGKWLEA
-411 LPADLRARFDA
+411 LSPDLRARFDA
-422 SLARAIIVSAN
+422 SLARAVIVSAN
-433 FELAADRIVELAR
+433 FELAADRIAELAR

-459 LLAWGQAHNP
+459 LQAWGQAHNP
-469 QLPEELR
+469 QLPQELR
-476 RRYGLPEDARIP
+476 SRYGLPEDARIP
-488 ITPVMME
+488 VTPVMME
-495 RNIESLARMMEVF
+495 RNIDSLARMMELF

-514 PRDQAKVVNAFD
+514 PRDQSKVVNAFD

-535 RDSHIERVFGAT
+535 RNTHIERVFGPT
-547 AKMDEQLFFLL
+547 AQMDEQLFFLL
-558 AQRMHANLGDRWRRA
+558 AQKMHANLGDRWRRA
-573 DVQRGNLTRRNEAQT
+573 DVQRSGLTRRNEAQT
-588 YAMAETG
+588 YEMASVG
-595 YGSLLKIIDEWQAG
+595 YASLLKLIDEWQAG

-635 LAPLEPA
+635 LSPVEPA
-642 RRLVLAKEK
+642 RRVVAAKEK
-651 ALRSQDY
+651 TLQSQDY
-658 FQRAAEAY
+658 FQRSADAY

-671 RLPANEYSIEPYLSW
+671 RLQSNQYSIDPYLSW
-686 FNAVLGIG
+686 FNAVMGIG
-694 STGQVN
+694 GNGQVN
-700 LGKPM
+700 LGKPL

-710 GRIRAA
+710 GRIHAA
-716 ILALPGKLAPTHMG
+716 IQALPGRLAGTHMG
-730 QLAKTLNG
+730 QLAKTLNA
-738 RLNDTNNPMHE
+738 RLNDQNNPLHE
-749 DLKYRYLAST
+749 DLKYRYLAAT

-768 SLGLKKRS
+768 SLGLKKRA

-795 NTVGANQEFGL
+795 NTVGAGQDFGI

-836 SKRRGQQAAKGP
+836 GKRRGAQALKSA
-848 EPQGPRDEFEKK
+848 ESLGPRDEFEKK

-865 APFFDI
+865 APFFEI
-871 RSITFAAPD
+871 RSVTFAAPD
-880 VKSRPTSRPGWEE
+880 VKPRPTNRPGWEE
-893 TPLAYVLVRAKD
+893 TSLAYVLVRAKD

-921 DLSGPVTIPAT
+921 DLSGPVTVPAT

-942 GKAAPRP
+942 GKASPRP
-949 ADKVEVTQT
+949 ADKIEVTQT

-970 SLEVSATASGLVPE
+970 SLEVAATAAGTVPE

-1016 WGEKVAPRTE
+1016 WGDQVAPRTE
-1026 RRWSITLD
+1026 RRWSVTLD

-1040 ADRASDVPFPTV
+1040 ADKATDLPFPTI
-1052 KAANTTTVWRTY
+1052 KAANATTVWRTY
-1064 QDIDPIVLSKASV
+1064 QDIDPVVLTKNSV
-1077 LLDRVKVAQGAGYV
+1077 LLDRVKVAAGAGYV
-1091 PPAVVDLSAYLYAG
+1091 PPVAEDDLTYLYVGLAV
-1105 IAAVVAS
+1105 AAAFVG
-1112 IAWLIFRKRDTG
+1112 WLVFRPRNTG

-1131 DVFKLPAAI
+1131 DVFKLPASI
-1140 DGFSVVALLRKL
+1140 DGFAVVALLRKL
-1152 GSSPLVK
+1152 AASPLVK
-1159 FTAAQQAELQQDIER
+1159 FSSAQHAELKADIER
-1174 VQTGCF
+1174 VETGCF
-1180 GGTAT
+1180 GGATT
-1185 LSPAD
+1185 LSEAD
-1190 LKSLAEKW
+1190 LKTLAEKW
-1198 LGQLR
+1198 LRQLR

>member
-1 MTASFSRRSRRSP
+1 
-14 TTVPEPLSK
+14 
-23 HDIMRL
+23 MRL

-38 VLAATLPAQQAV
+38 VLAATLPAQQAAP

-64 HRYSRD
+64 HRYTRD
-70 LSEVFAAM
+70 LTEVFAAM
-78 EKSAKP
+78 EKSAKV
-84 DARATADTRFLSA
+84 DARATADARFLSA

-110 AALPPELGRGIYDK
+110 AALPPDLGRGIYDK
-124 ILSDLA
+124 MLSDLA
-130 ERPKSGVRIE
+130 ERPKNGVRIE

-167 VVAPNESFWIAERL
+167 VVSPNESFWIADRL
-181 ARGTERLGGKDP
+181 SRGTEKLGGKDP

-231 QEIAAFLAAEQAT
+231 LEIAAFLAAEQAT

-256 SDNVALLR
+256 NDNVAILR

-274 TKAAG
+274 SKAAG

-294 GTFAD
+294 GTFAE
-299 LMRSQPDAALKL
+299 LMKSQPEAALKI
-311 VGGLSRKIQNETH
+311 VGGLSRKIQNETQ

-346 NPEAASGSW
+346 NPDAGSEPW
-355 RQVLALMAESW
+355 RQILTLMAESW
-366 MTEVENSFSRQA
+366 MAEVEQSFSRQA
-378 GVPRRGGNTRNGSS
+378 GVPRRGGNSRNSSS

-402 APAGKWQAA
+402 APAGKWVAA
-411 LPADLRARFDA
+411 LPSDLRNRFDA

-433 FELAADRIVELAR
+433 FEMAADRIVELAR

-469 QLPEELR
+469 QLPPELR
-476 RRYGLPEDARIP
+476 ARYGLPEDARIP

-495 RNIESLARMMEVF
+495 RNIDSLARMMEVF

-514 PRDQAKVVNAFD
+514 PRDESKVVNAFD

-535 RDSHIERVFGAT
+535 RDSHIERVFGPT
-547 AKMDEQLFFLL
+547 AKMDERVFFLL
-558 AQRMHANLGDRWRRA
+558 AQKMHSNLGDRWRRA
-573 DVQRGNLTRRNEAQT
+573 DIQRGSLTRRNEAQT
-588 YAMAETG
+588 YVMAEAG
-595 YGSLLKIIDEWQAG
+595 YTSLLKMIDEWQAG
-609 RPDAYK
+609 RSDAYK
-615 ALLLGAVVLND
+615 ALLLGGVVLND

-642 RRLVLAKEK
+642 KRLVAAKEK
-651 ALRSQDY
+651 TLQSQDY
-658 FQRAAEAY
+658 FQRAAAAY

-671 RLPANEYSIEPYLSW
+671 RLQGNELTIDPYLSW

-700 LGKPM
+700 LGRPM

-710 GRIRAA
+710 GHIRAA
-716 ILALPGKLAPTHMG
+716 ILALPGKMAPTHMG
-730 QLAKTLNG
+730 QLAKSLNS
-738 RLNDTNNPMHE
+738 RLNDTNNPLHE

-783 SEIRLQ
+783 SEIRVQ
-789 TRVDGP
+789 TRVDGS
-795 NTVGANQEFGL
+795 NTVGVSQEFGI

-824 YLSNDPSAVAAA
+824 YLSNDAIAIAAA
-836 SKRRGQQAAKGP
+836 SKRRGPQAAKAP
-848 EPQGPRDEFEKK
+848 DTQGPRDEFEKK

-865 APFFDI
+865 SPFFDI

-880 VKSRPTSRPGWEE
+880 VKSRPTARPGWEE

-937 LKVAG
+937 LKVTS
-942 GKAAPRP
+942 GKPASRP

-970 SLEVSATASGLVPE
+970 SLEVAATASGLVPE

-995 ALAKVRQVT
+995 AVAKVRQVT
-1004 VIDPLMVKELNT
+1004 AIDPLMVKELNT

-1026 RRWSITLD
+1026 RRWSITVD

-1040 ADRASDVPFPTV
+1040 ADKATDVPFPTV

-1064 QDIDPIVLSKASV
+1064 QDIDPVVLSKASV

-1091 PPAVVDLSAYLYAG
+1091 PPVTEDYSTYLYIG
-1105 IAAVVAS
+1105 LAAVTAFV
-1112 IAWLIFRKRDTG
+1112 AWLTLRKRDTG

-1131 DVFKLPAAI
+1131 DVFKLPASI
-1140 DGFSVVALLRKL
+1140 DGFAVVALLRKL
-1152 GSSPLVK
+1152 GTSPLVK
-1159 FTAAQQAELQQDIER
+1159 FTATQKAELQQDIER
-1174 VQTGCF
+1174 VQSGCF
-1180 GGTAT
+1180 GGTTT
-1185 LSPAD
+1185 LSEAD

-1198 LGQLR
+1198 LRQLR

>member
-1 MTASFSRRSRRSP
+1 MRS
-14 TTVPEPLSK
+14 
-23 HDIMRL
+23 

-38 VLAATLPAQQAV
+38 VLASTLPAQQPAP

-64 HRYSRD
+64 HRFTRD
-70 LSEVFAAM
+70 LTEVFAAM
-78 EKSAKP
+78 EKSAKA
-84 DARATADTRFLSA
+84 DARATADARFLSA

-110 AALPPELGRGIYDK
+110 ASLPPELGRGIYDK
-124 ILSDLA
+124 MLGDLA
-130 ERPKSGVRIE
+130 ERPKNGVRLE

-147 AAPGELND
+147 AAPGELTD

-167 VVAPNESFWIAERL
+167 VVSPNESFWIAERL
-181 ARGTERLGGKDP
+181 ARGTAKLGGQDP

-207 FRDLAKAY
+207 FRDLARRY

-256 SDNVALLR
+256 SDNVAILR

-274 TKAAG
+274 SKAAG

-299 LMRSQPDAALKL
+299 LMKSQPEAALKI

-337 TVLANLIAE
+337 SVLANLIAE
-346 NPEAASGSW
+346 NPDAGAEPW
-355 RQVLALMAESW
+355 NQILTLMAESW

-378 GVPRRGGNTRNGSS
+378 GVPRRGGSSRNGAS

-402 APAGKWQAA
+402 APAGKWHAA
-411 LPADLRARFDA
+411 LPSDLRDRFDA

-433 FELAADRIVELAR
+433 FELAADRIAELAR

-469 QLPEELR
+469 QLPQELR
-476 RRYGLPEDARIP
+476 ARYGLPEDARIP
-488 ITPVMME
+488 VTPVMME
-495 RNIESLARMMEVF
+495 RNIDSLARMMELF

-514 PRDQAKVVNAFD
+514 PRDQGKVVTAFD

-535 RDSHIERVFGAT
+535 RESHLERVFGPT

-558 AQRMHANLGDRWRRA
+558 AQKMHANLGDRWRRA
-573 DVQRGNLTRRNEAQT
+573 DVQRGALTRRNEAQT
-588 YAMAETG
+588 YAMAVDG
-595 YGSLLKIIDEWQAG
+595 YASLLRMIDGWQAG

-615 ALLLGAVVLND
+615 AILLGAVVLND
-626 WADFESFQD
+626 WADFETFQD
-635 LAPLEPA
+635 LAPTEPA
-642 RRLVLAKEK
+642 RRLVAAKEK
-651 ALRSQDY
+651 ALQSQDY
-658 FQRAAEAY
+658 FQRAADAY

-671 RLPANEYSIEPYLSW
+671 RLQPNEYSIEPYLTW

-710 GRIRAA
+710 DRIRASV
-716 ILALPGKLAPTHMG
+716 LALPGKLAPTHMG
-730 QLAKTLNG
+730 QLAKTLNA

-768 SLGLKKRS
+768 SLGLKKRA

-783 SEIRLQ
+783 GEIRVQ

-795 NTVGANQEFGL
+795 NTVGVNQEFGI

-824 YLSNDPSAVAAA
+824 YLSNDALAVSAAA
-836 SKRRGQQAAKGP
+836 RRRGPQAAKGP

-865 APFFDI
+865 APFFEI

-880 VKSRPTSRPGWEE
+880 VKPRPSARPGWEE

-921 DLSGPVTIPAT
+921 DLSGPVTIPAS

-942 GKAAPRP
+942 GKVPPRP

-970 SLEVSATASGLVPE
+970 SLEVAATASGLVPD
-984 LDDLLDLAPLA
+984 LDDLLDLGPLA
-995 ALAKVRQVT
+995 GVAKVRQVT
-1004 VIDPLMVKELNT
+1004 AVDPLMVKELNT
-1016 WGEKVAPRTE
+1016 WGDKVAPRTE
-1026 RRWSITLD
+1026 RRWSVSLD

-1040 ADRASDVPFPTV
+1040 ADKATDVPFPTV

-1064 QDIDPIVLSKASV
+1064 QDIDPVVLTKASV

-1091 PPAVVDLSAYLYAG
+1091 PPVAEDYSLYLYGGLAVL
-1105 IAAVVAS
+1105 AAFV
-1112 IAWLIFRKRDTG
+1112 AWLIFRKRDTG

-1131 DVFKLPAAI
+1131 DVFKLPATI
-1140 DGFSVVALLRKL
+1140 DGFAVVALLRKL
-1152 GSSPLVK
+1152 GASPLVK
-1159 FTAAQQAELQQDIER
+1159 FTAAQQSELKQDIER

-1180 GGTAT
+1180 GGAST
-1185 LSPAD
+1185 LSESD
-1190 LKSLAEKW
+1190 LKALAEKW
-1198 LGQLR
+1198 LRQLR

>member
-1 MTASFSRRSRRSP
+1 
-14 TTVPEPLSK
+14 
-23 HDIMRL
+23 MRL

-38 VLAATLPAQQAV
+38 VLAATLPAQQAAP

-64 HRYSRD
+64 HRYTRD
-70 LSEVFAAM
+70 LTEIFAAM

-84 DARATADTRFLSA
+84 DARATADARFLFA

-124 ILSDLA
+124 ILTDLA
-130 ERPKSGVRIE
+130 ERPKNGVRIE
-140 DVFALAD
+140 DIFALAD
-147 AAPGELND
+147 AAPGELSD

-167 VVAPNESFWIAERL
+167 VVSPNESFWIADRL
-181 ARGTERLGGKDP
+181 SRGTEKLGGKDP
-193 ARRLAAGRVLLAGG
+193 ARRLDAGRVLLAGG

-231 QEIAAFLAAEQAT
+231 LEIAAFLAAEQAT

-256 SDNVALLR
+256 NDNVAILR
-264 SEKKVNDWEK
+264 SEKKINDWEK

-294 GTFAD
+294 GTFAE
-299 LMRSQPDAALKL
+299 LMKSQPEAALKI
-311 VGGLSRKIQNETH
+311 VGGLSRKIQNETQ

-346 NPEAASGSW
+346 NPDTGDGPW
-355 RQVLALMAESW
+355 KQILTLMAESW
-366 MTEVENSFSRQA
+366 MAEVEQSFSRQS
-378 GVPRRGGNTRNGSS
+378 GGTRRGGNSRNSSS

-402 APAGKWQAA
+402 APAGKWVAA
-411 LPADLRARFDA
+411 LPADLRDRFDA

-433 FELAADRIVELAR
+433 FEMAADRIVELAR
-446 RHPAA
+446 RRPAA

-469 QLPEELR
+469 QLPQELR
-476 RRYGLPEDARIP
+476 ARYGLPEDARIP

-514 PRDQAKVVNAFD
+514 PRDESKVVNAFD

-535 RDSHIERVFGAT
+535 RDSHIERVFGPT
-547 AKMDEQLFFLL
+547 AKMDERVFFLL
-558 AQRMHANLGDRWRRA
+558 AQKMHSNLGDRWRRA
-573 DVQRGNLTRRNEAQT
+573 DIQRGSLTRRNEAQT
-588 YAMAETG
+588 YLMAEAG
-595 YGSLLKIIDEWQAG
+595 YTSLLKMIDEWQAG

-615 ALLLGAVVLND
+615 AILLGAIVLND
-626 WADFESFQD
+626 WSDFESFQD

-642 RRLVLAKEK
+642 KRLVAAKEK
-651 ALRSQDY
+651 TLQSQDY
-658 FQRAAEAY
+658 FQRAATAY

-671 RLPANEYSIEPYLSW
+671 RLQGNELTIDPYLSW

-700 LGKPM
+700 LGRPM

-710 GRIRAA
+710 GHIRAA

-730 QLAKTLNG
+730 QLAKSLNS
-738 RLNDTNNPMHE
+738 RLNDTNNPLHE

-783 SEIRLQ
+783 SEIRVQ
-789 TRVDGP
+789 TQVDGP
-795 NTVGANQEFGL
+795 NTVGVGQEFGL

-824 YLSNDPSAVAAA
+824 YLSNDAIAIAAA
-836 SKRRGQQAAKGP
+836 SKRRGPQVAKGS

-865 APFFDI
+865 SPFFDI

-880 VKSRPTSRPGWEE
+880 VKSRPTARPGWEE

-937 LKVAG
+937 LKVAS
-942 GKAAPRP
+942 GKPAPRP

-970 SLEVSATASGLVPE
+970 SLEVAATASGLVPE
-984 LDDLLDLAPLA
+984 LEDLLDLAPLA
-995 ALAKVRQVT
+995 AVAKVRQVT
-1004 VIDPLMVKELNT
+1004 SIDPLMVKELNT

-1026 RRWSITLD
+1026 RRWSITVD

-1040 ADRASDVPFPTV
+1040 ADKATDVPFPTV

-1064 QDIDPIVLSKASV
+1064 QDIDPVVLSKASV

-1091 PPAVVDLSAYLYAG
+1091 APVTEDYSTYLYIG
-1105 IAAVVAS
+1105 LAAVTAFVV
-1112 IAWLIFRKRDTG
+1112 WLTLRKRDTG

-1131 DVFKLPAAI
+1131 DVFKLPATI
-1140 DGFSVVALLRKL
+1140 DGFAVVALLRKL
-1152 GSSPLVK
+1152 GTSPLVK
-1159 FTAAQQAELQQDIER
+1159 FTTAQRADLQQDIER

-1180 GGTAT
+1180 GGTTT

-1190 LKSLAEKW
+1190 LKTVAEKW
-1198 LGQLR
+1198 LRQLR

>member
-1 MTASFSRRSRRSP
+1 
-14 TTVPEPLSK
+14 
-23 HDIMRL
+23 MRL

-38 VLAATLPAQQAV
+38 VLAATLPAQQAAP

-64 HRYSRD
+64 HRYTRD
-70 LSEVFAAM
+70 LTEVFAAM

-104 QVRAEL
+104 QVRSEL
-110 AALPPELGRGIYDK
+110 ASLPPELGRGIYDK
-124 ILSDLA
+124 ILTDLA
-130 ERPKSGVRIE
+130 ERPKNGVRIE

-147 AAPGELND
+147 AAPGELSD

-167 VVAPNESFWIAERL
+167 VVSPNESFWIADRL
-181 ARGTERLGGKDP
+181 SRGTEKLGGKDP

-231 QEIAAFLAAEQAT
+231 LEIAAFLAAEQAT

-256 SDNVALLR
+256 NDNVGILR
-264 SEKKVNDWEK
+264 SEKKINDWEK

-294 GTFAD
+294 GTFAE
-299 LMRSQPDAALKL
+299 LMKSQPEAALKI
-311 VGGLSRKIQNETH
+311 VGGLSRKIQNETQ

-346 NPEAASGSW
+346 NPDTGDGPW
-355 RQVLALMAESW
+355 KQILTLMAESW
-366 MTEVENSFSRQA
+366 MAEVEQSFSRQS
-378 GVPRRGGNTRNGSS
+378 GGPRRGGNSRNSAS

-402 APAGKWQAA
+402 APAGKWVAA
-411 LPADLRARFDA
+411 LPPDLRDRFDA

-433 FELAADRIVELAR
+433 FEMAADRIVELAR
-446 RHPAA
+446 RRPAA

-469 QLPEELR
+469 QLPQELR
-476 RRYGLPEDARIP
+476 ARYGLPEDARIP

-514 PRDQAKVVNAFD
+514 PRDESKVVNAFD

-535 RDSHIERVFGAT
+535 RDSHIERVFGPT
-547 AKMDEQLFFLL
+547 AKMDERVFFLL
-558 AQRMHANLGDRWRRA
+558 AQKMHSNLGDRWRRA
-573 DVQRGNLTRRNEAQT
+573 DIQRGSLTRRNEAQT
-588 YAMAETG
+588 YLMAEAG
-595 YGSLLKIIDEWQAG
+595 YTSLLKMIDEWQAG

-626 WADFESFQD
+626 WSDFESFQD

-642 RRLVLAKEK
+642 KRLVAAKEK
-651 ALRSQDY
+651 TLQSQDY
-658 FQRAAEAY
+658 FQRAATAY

-671 RLPANEYSIEPYLSW
+671 RLQGNELTIDPYLSW

-700 LGKPM
+700 LGRPM

-710 GRIRAA
+710 GHIRAA

-730 QLAKTLNG
+730 QLAKTLNN
-738 RLNDTNNPMHE
+738 RLNDTNNPLHE

-783 SEIRLQ
+783 SEIRVE

-795 NTVGANQEFGL
+795 NTVGVSQEFGIIL
-806 IVSVVHTEAM
+806 SVVHTEAM

-824 YLSNDPSAVAAA
+824 YLSNDAIAIAAA
-836 SKRRGQQAAKGP
+836 SKRRGPQVAKGS
-848 EPQGPRDEFEKK
+848 EPIGPRDEFEKK

-865 APFFDI
+865 SPFFDI

-880 VKSRPTSRPGWEE
+880 VKSRPTARPGWEE
-893 TPLAYVLVRAKD
+893 TTLAYILVRAKD

-937 LKVAG
+937 LKVAS
-942 GKAAPRP
+942 GKPTPRP

-958 LDTRQ
+958 LDTRS

-970 SLEVSATASGLVPE
+970 SLEVAATASGLVPE

-995 ALAKVRQVT
+995 AVAKVRQVT
-1004 VIDPLMVKELNT
+1004 AIDPLMVKELNT

-1026 RRWSITLD
+1026 RRWSITVD

-1040 ADRASDVPFPTV
+1040 ADKATDVPFPTV
-1052 KAANTTTVWRTY
+1052 KGANTTTVWRTY
-1064 QDIDPIVLSKASV
+1064 QDIDPVVLSKASV

-1091 PPAVVDLSAYLYAG
+1091 PPVAEDYSTYLYIG
-1105 IAAVVAS
+1105 LAAVTAFVV
-1112 IAWLIFRKRDTG
+1112 WLTLRKRDTG

-1131 DVFKLPAAI
+1131 DVFKLPATV

-1152 GSSPLVK
+1152 GTSPLVK
-1159 FTAAQQAELQQDIER
+1159 FTAAQNAELQQDIER

-1180 GGTAT
+1180 GGTTT
-1185 LSPAD
+1185 LSTAD
-1190 LKSLAEKW
+1190 LKTVAEKW
-1198 LGQLR
+1198 LRQLR